1 MFETDFFPLAQE
13 AKHSDLLP
21 ESLDHLQ
28 ENDAPTSLQDWGQ
41 VPGSR
46 KLPEFRPDES
56 RLKVFSALALGDDS
70 DEEAKG
76 LVKAEGLKIPTTS
89 DEEACLGLDVC
100 VSLFGVDQAADPYLY
115 WTRQGKE
122 APRFKD
128 MGEAHRAVW
137 QDFSSKTRKRYADYQ
152 QKKAEFQRGLEEFGR
167 ELETALPEAVLQGKT
182 LSPDMMEKATRYGQA
197 EKVTGSLQRARAAVD
212 LIRGVNRGG
221 ASYGAHEGAVHAE
234 TERILQEENKDGSYY
249 RFLGMEFGK
258 PKTEEEAEQQARAN
272 LGNSYEVTREFISHL
287 ANVLSDEDGQLD
299 EGALGAM
306 MLALDADAQGQQ
318 TIDSRFVR
326 NTLEG
331 LKRWGSESAD
341 FLNRYGMR
349 AFDSVGLLAPTW
361 QDDLQRYNDPRI
373 EVLKDNLAKLEDSRL
388 TASDKA
394 TFLAGMMTDLGTVT
408 GESSPAILGGFINPA
423 AAAIAF
429 IPSAANRSIASNHA
443 EGNPNAELTGLIE
456 GTFEGVAESFFGVA
470 TKSVPIIGKALDK
483 AALGLMSRPALGK
496 IASKV
501 QGNVYLRYL
510 SDRVVAESLGELV
523 GEEVISQTGSYL
535 TIQAMRQMGVDM
547 KDKQWVPFST
557 AWETIQ
563 DERQST
569 ATVVYCAALGLMGLK
584 ADMNAAA
591 AFSRSRKNL
600 ETVGLKPETS
610 SRLALMAEQAINRK
624 ALLQQAGDANAAE
637 IQRTEDELQK
647 ELQKAYLEEVVNEDP
662 VKLRDRLRKN
672 HELFMSEVEAQA
684 ALREGVLKAALRE
697 QGVLDV
703 EESLTG
709 KNVVTVEDT
718 EQAEKDRASWQ
729 DGKMPEGY
737 ETPVKKVEWT
747 DEQLAAY
754 SQYAI
759 GNEGLKRM
767 KAIRSAALNLDMA
780 AKVNE
785 KDYARTLPLTES
797 SVPVAAELARSKGAM
812 TIDVLR
818 ALSEAAA
825 REGENGRSVLPGVSN
840 AAVRAMEGSFMKRLQ
855 WEARSGDTAGASR
868 MLAGEGGAA
877 AIRLT
882 AGEGPASRIVYN
894 PGHTL
899 STNLAEDV
907 VESMLVDKL
916 QKEGGMDGRG
926 HLTDAGK
933 DWLSA
938 MHREMREVRRQVL
951 AATGR
956 DIMPGLE
963 KAEPSLMNVTEYFS
977 HLSQSAFYRQAGKY
991 GLNDAAMRHVKF
1003 MDSAL
1008 IQAKFLNDMGAGFAK
1023 WADTEAGRA
1032 WQKEGGTLAG
1042 LLQETGHELADLYT
1056 NSRVTAENVAAVE
1069 EARMYRRANGTRT
1082 VEDIREEL
1090 EEAAQEG
1097 TPVTPESEL
1106 EAQKPQEIPA
1116 EESITGESIPAEANE
1131 EAPDE
1136 DPESGQ
1142 FVPPPGSVIET
1153 DPEGKGRGLE
1163 GGRYAED
1170 GVEGSVIG
1178 MVPFSSLV
1186 FSEWPFSRFAAADGM
1201 AEALRH
1207 ADGRMEVIMG
1217 GALLR
1222 QDERARSVKVRVWD
1236 ADAAHNEA
1244 WARGRVLE
1252 QIALAGL
1259 APKVFSVRDY
1269 LEYYRHL
1276 YPAGLPGKETLGK
1289 LGKKAFQAVAILE
1302 KAAPEVVRDVLSGAV
1317 SAADAYAAAE
1327 TASTQEGQRF
1337 YLDQKAADRKASLEY
1352 LTALT
1357 RAWEA
1362 APGTDAD
1369 MLRRQARYVVA
1380 ARKEIRKAVA
1390 RLQDV
1395 RGEKPRAVAQRELGI
1410 DLPTAE
1416 AVADAMKRLGL
1427 LDASFDAFE
1436 ADLDVPGRA
1445 AEWDGKSP
1453 TGVVGSFF
1461 QTREEVKEMK
1471 AGTEA
1476 SEAAGRAARERDRQT
1491 EQDDALM
1498 EQARKLELPASKKW
1512 MKPRTVP
1519 LTEAQAQ
1526 EAIVKAL
1533 QLTARKGG
1541 NGDRLTQVLHEFRDG
1556 REYFVSTDGF
1566 RMSIV
1571 HRMAPDVG
1579 KEGDFEFLGGAKES
1593 GEGWTPYSW
1602 QQLVPPL
1609 NGQGT
1614 RVDQVDL
1621 SRFNFLE
1628 DARNGKDDD
1637 GKPAF
1642 RTRDGWRIG
1651 LINHGKIAVL
1661 NPEYVASLL
1670 KQVKKLNRELGMP
1683 NQAEVTC
1690 PADPYHAVRFD
1701 IGAGEWTFTS
1711 VLMTVRDP
1719 EESLQPKDI
1728 VLNAYGEQASTLEAS
1743 RPPAEEADGKTVP
1756 DKLEDAGREIRA
1768 HKDRYSDRIT
1778 EPLKAEMPEDF
1789 SKVTA
1794 SRYFPEPDW
1803 EKLVNDGVS
1812 QDVIVAVALIRNLLP
1827 DKPRGRK
1834 ASYLGKEWLNAMKM
1848 YRRSTAELLEGSL
1861 KPEEFF
1867 AMLAKQGEK
1876 WERQVDLF
1884 RGLGY
1889 PYCLKAM
1896 GMQLSTWTSYPDRKV
1911 KWRVER
1917 HMKGRVVISGDGDVR
1932 MYDTKEEAIEAFRVA
1947 AAVQSALDHETKQ
1960 KEGEDGKSEKKRK
1973 DVKLTIR
1980 YYNSG
1985 PKKGEYFICRDLPG
1999 SARIKLKDG
2008 LASGKE
2014 AREYMYAHMDELQE
2028 KLRRIAR
2035 KPDVMLE
2042 VSSERVGEDYRNG
2055 KNVDNAMLM
2064 ETFGINGIT
2073 YGNWVSGPERQAKL
2087 NATYDAFLDLAHLL
2101 GIPPRAISLNGSLGF
2116 QFGASGVGRYSAHYR
2131 PADVSINLTRKKG
2144 DGSLAHEWWH
2154 ALDHYFMRA
2163 HAGMNMELASNHT
2176 QSRIAPNSAR
2186 RTEDGGFQYDYQY
2199 STPGM
2204 NEDAGRAFAELV
2216 HAIQRS
2222 RYAERS
2228 TAMGRQ
2234 YWGSNIEMT
2243 ARAFQTYIV
2252 KKARDAGV
2260 LNEYLSAYQSKEVF
2274 SEIDREFFDSTGI
2287 DRYPYPTDEEMEKL
2301 APLFDRFFAALTH
2314 VRQENGNYVTFSVT
2328 DAEDMG
2334 SPAETTFPIVSAQE
2348 QGLFLDGH
2356 FEAGNAVITE
2366 PGVTFSISALHAS
2379 PHSFRKFSTDY
2390 MGQGE
2395 GAQAYGWGLY
2405 FAESEKVNR
2414 DYLKKFARDKYFIEW
2429 RGRRFDAWHGS
2440 DEFVEAVLKD
2450 MGVSEPTR
2458 SMKLAIWQLA
2468 VPVLD
2473 DNREEKLDYL
2483 NRQQNYAESTLR
2495 SKRLF
2500 ETELQYESKIAEA
2513 KERLAVI
2520 KFLKERVGDFS
2531 RGSEIVP
2538 ASNYRVELNVDDSE
2552 LLGWDYVDETVLAL
2566 LKDSRVEEVRYA
2578 LERAERR
2585 ADDRGENV
2593 RGKDVYQELFDA
2605 FWDGEDGT
2613 RQEAQKAASVFLL
2626 SSDIKGIRY
2635 ADGLSR
2641 GKAEEEQTYNYVI
2654 FNEKYIKITAFA
2666 DESTGGA
2673 WVDYEDP
2680 TASFSVTALD
2690 GDGTVLRPEA
2700 FITRP
2705 DGNPDWFT
2713 IPKRR
2718 GQAAMPV
2725 RLLAGKDMGEH
2736 KGYGLTHIAAS
2747 RDLDGLWARVT
2758 PERYLSNILANA
2770 SELYLQGDREILV
2783 KGKRP
2788 SSWIVLQLVKEDGYY
2803 SIVTAHPVN
2812 NPNKKPQ
2819 GKRIPFDGRFSS
2831 TPGKEATGVWGLEE
2845 KYSSGGLPSKGGA
2858 LGKASQE
2865 AMTADRGYAYSLP
2878 PGAHVVNINDVRL
2891 RFDDGRQMN
2900 AGGAVSTMS
2909 LALMDDGLDTAPH
2922 LKEHVVQQLIGDV
2935 RTAVRR
2941 FNRVFAGNTG
2951 VEAAAREMGQA
2962 QALLGMIN
2970 KYAARG
2976 YRPRLTA
2983 QMRYVEVYARMLESG
2998 KILSYG
3004 KLNAQELESLKED
3017 LEAELSDA
3025 VDVSARGIAWEAAEG
3040 GLSGKHELERL
3051 EIQARQEV
3059 RDLLVRDYAGR
3070 KLDEVVRDM
3079 LNQGAAQLEKQLKD
3093 EEMAR
3098 IGKLLDFIRP
3108 RRDPKTGKLKKGLMN
3123 ADAYRRVAR
3132 ITRMMEAPAEKKAE
3146 EMERLNVQ
3154 LAGDGLAEAD
3164 HDRIALELLDWSA
3177 YGALESMSLDAVRA
3191 AGESLRELVLT
3202 ERNVWESK
3210 LEDEKRRLK
3219 KVAQDAAAVLG
3230 RADATKM
3237 RQMTE
3242 KEERTFR
3249 KFGVIGRH
3257 LMSFSQAMYAM
3268 SGMPGVMKDLARE
3281 TLDAVADGHV
3291 ALTARE
3297 KAVMDELEGFMKEE
3311 LGLKEKRQRADFI
3324 QGLKKTIKTGI
3335 VREKV
3340 RVHSLDLT
3348 VEEAQRWISM
3358 SREERQAER
3367 DRMREEAEIKG
3378 WAVEAMVEEDDVLP
3392 LKEAVHSAL
3401 NPPPRIDGKKGRK
3414 RERVQVRREFMEKQE
3429 PLEASADQ
3437 LLNVILTYEQ
3447 PFYEENARM
3456 NGYTPEVLDALR
3468 RKVGAD
3474 ALAFGYKMRELLSD
3488 SGVAEEFERREG
3500 VPFPAQANYWMSR
3513 FHDPSRINQD
3523 RDALDMETGT
3533 GTRYGM
3539 LVQRVDHRHEVDL
3552 SLGASN
3558 VFLAAC
3564 TQQNNY
3570 LIMGRMTA
3578 RWRRLLANK
3587 EFAGALKQRLGDG
3600 LFSSLRQ
3607 MVDLF
3612 DGAGVMEAVTQR
3624 TMGSLLGMIQNAH
3637 AVSVLSA
3644 ALTTIAKQPSAL
3656 MHAAAFKSPARVMK
3670 QLLLDRAGAGRISFA
3685 EMLRKPFF
3693 QARFKDDRVFVEL
3706 MRMGANAKWTRMAG
3720 MARVGMQALEHVDVW
3735 SNCASMTALYNLTWQ
3750 DLEKENRAAAVPM
3763 TEEQMEE
3770 VCDRTVKNA
3779 LELVGQPQRLT
3790 QRSMM
3795 AALGKSSLWVRMSCY
3810 MGSEALNKVGMS
3822 AAIGEKARAEGDGVV
3837 KRFGKKMLWLSTMS
3851 GVEQVI
3857 LMLLDLMRGNGPD
3870 DDEVPEW
3877 LVYNSLTGLS
3887 GLGLLNTLPILGPTL
3902 EEASGQ
3908 LNKLITGNG
3917 KGFIKTGLLDDM
3929 LFNLRGWIRC
3939 VRKFGDADKMS
3950 GEEMAMAIHNLVRLG
3965 AAGTGLGRGVN
3976 STMQW
3981 TSTLSGTLQSFSA
3994 VGNMLRPLLQRAINE
4009 EKQEKKERRER
4020 MRRW

>member
-1 MFETDFFPLAQE
+1 MNFEEYFQRIEQAEQSVNELNQPSGEGIASSMPDYMPGIEMTAEELSPGWMRPALNVVRPEWEERRNRWEELGAAALYGDFLKAGKQGELDARVREVIAKNKVFRDFMEEGDKPLSRMYMGREVMKA
-13 AKHSDLLP
+13 LY
-21 ESLDHLQ
+21 
-28 ENDAPTSLQDWGQ
+28 
-41 VPGSR
+41 GSR
-46 KLPEFRPDES
+46 FRDVPEMYFHS
-56 RLKVFSALALGDDS
+56 RG
-70 DEEAKG
+70 EQMPEAG
-76 LVKAEGLKIPTTS
+76 RQ
-89 DEEACLGLDVC
+89 
-100 VSLFGVDQAADPYLY
+100 SLNDGYA
-115 WTRQGKE
+115 
-122 APRFKD
+122 
-128 MGEAHRAVW
+128 AVW
-137 QDFSSKTRKRYADYQ
+137 DDFSGKTRKRYADYQ

-167 ELETALPEAVLQGKT
+167 ELEKALPEAVLQGKT
-182 LSPDMMEKATRYGQA
+182 LSPDMMEKATRYGQT
-197 EKVTGSLQRARAAVD
+197 EKVTASLQRARAAVD

-234 TERILQEENKDGSYY
+234 TGKILQEENKAGSYY

-326 NTLEG
+326 NMGEA

-443 EGNPNAELTGLIE
+443 EGNPNAEFTGLIE

-600 ETVGLKPETS
+600 ETVGLKPETA

-662 VKLRDRLRKN
+662 VKLRDRLKKN
-672 HELFMSEVEAQA
+672 HELFMSDIDAQV

-703 EESLTG
+703 KESLTG
-709 KNVVTVEDT
+709 KNIVTVTDRK
-718 EQAEKDRASWQ
+718 QLEKDREGWK
-729 DGKMPEGY
+729 DGEMPADY
-737 ETPVKKVEWT
+737 DPPTKQVEWT

-840 AAVRAMEGSFMKRLQ
+840 AAVGSMEGSFMKRLQ

-882 AGEGPASRIVYN
+882 TGEGPASRIVYN

-899 STNLAEDV
+899 STNLTEDV

-933 DWLSA
+933 DWLSS

-977 HLSQSAFYRQAGKY
+977 HLAQSAFYRQAGKY
-991 GLNDAAMRHVKF
+991 GLNDAAMRHVQF

-1069 EARMYRRANGTRT
+1069 EARMYRRANGIRT
-1082 VEDIREEL
+1082 VEDIRAEL
-1090 EEAAQEG
+1090 EEAEQEG
-1097 TPVTPESEL
+1097 TEAEGGSVREAYPKSARWRAFVKARYQLRHAEDIYNIEKDLFKVGVTDEVARYDARGNVYKPKWAPAGSKDYQKLLARLRKEVAEGDKKRGRLTMAPSEELAYYEETAALAAEFKDEL
-1106 EAQKPQEIPA
+1106 EVWRKKNAAREKAEWERIMGEDSREIPA

-1131 EAPDE
+1131 EVPDT

-1178 MVPFSSLV
+1178 MVPCSSLV

-1236 ADAAHNEA
+1236 ADAAHNEG

-1289 LGKKAFQAVAILE
+1289 LGKKALQAVAILE

-1317 SAADAYAAAE
+1317 SAADAYAAVE

-1461 QTREEVKEMK
+1461 QAREEVKEMK

-1476 SEAAGRAARERDRQT
+1476 SEAAGR
-1491 EQDDALM
+1491 M
-1498 EQARKLELPASKKW
+1498 ARKRGRRE
-1512 MKPRTVP
+1512 
-1519 LTEAQAQ
+1519 EQQAQ
-1526 EAIVKAL
+1526 PADE
-1533 QLTARKGG
+1533 Q
-1541 NGDRLTQVLHEFRDG
+1541 
-1556 REYFVSTDGF
+1556 
-1566 RMSIV
+1566 
-1571 HRMAPDVG
+1571 
-1579 KEGDFEFLGGAKES
+1579 
-1593 GEGWTPYSW
+1593 
-1602 QQLVPPL
+1602 
-1609 NGQGT
+1609 
-1614 RVDQVDL
+1614 
-1621 SRFNFLE
+1621 
-1628 DARNGKDDD
+1628 
-1637 GKPAF
+1637 KPA
-1642 RTRDGWRIG
+1642 
-1651 LINHGKIAVL
+1651 
-1661 NPEYVASLL
+1661 
-1670 KQVKKLNRELGMP
+1670 
-1683 NQAEVTC
+1683 
-1690 PADPYHAVRFD
+1690 
-1701 IGAGEWTFTS
+1701 
-1711 VLMTVRDP
+1711 
-1719 EESLQPKDI
+1719 
-1728 VLNAYGEQASTLEAS
+1728 
-1743 RPPAEEADGKTVP
+1743 P

-1917 HMKGRVVISGDGDVR
+1917 HMKGRGVISGDGDVR
-1932 MYDTKEEAIEAFRVA
+1932 MYDTREEAIEAFRVA

-2222 RYAERS
+2222 RYADRS
-2228 TAMGRQ
+2228 TAMGKQ

-2334 SPAETTFPIVSAQE
+2334 APAETT
-2348 QGLFLDGH
+2348 
-2356 FEAGNAVITE
+2356 
-2366 PGVTFSISALHAS
+2366 
-2379 PHSFRKFSTDY
+2379 
-2390 MGQGE
+2390 
-2395 GAQAYGWGLY
+2395 
-2405 FAESEKVNR
+2405 
-2414 DYLKKFARDKYFIEW
+2414 
-2429 RGRRFDAWHGS
+2429 
-2440 DEFVEAVLKD
+2440 
-2450 MGVSEPTR
+2450 
-2458 SMKLAIWQLA
+2458 
-2468 VPVLD
+2468 
-2473 DNREEKLDYL
+2473 
-2483 NRQQNYAESTLR
+2483 
-2495 SKRLF
+2495 
-2500 ETELQYESKIAEA
+2500 
-2513 KERLAVI
+2513 
-2520 KFLKERVGDFS
+2520 
-2531 RGSEIVP
+2531 
-2538 ASNYRVELNVDDSE
+2538 
-2552 LLGWDYVDETVLAL
+2552 
-2566 LKDSRVEEVRYA
+2566 
-2578 LERAERR
+2578 
-2585 ADDRGENV
+2585 
-2593 RGKDVYQELFDA
+2593 
-2605 FWDGEDGT
+2605 
-2613 RQEAQKAASVFLL
+2613 
-2626 SSDIKGIRY
+2626 
-2635 ADGLSR
+2635 
-2641 GKAEEEQTYNYVI
+2641 
-2654 FNEKYIKITAFA
+2654 
-2666 DESTGGA
+2666 
-2673 WVDYEDP
+2673 
-2680 TASFSVTALD
+2680 FSVTALD
-2690 GDGTVLRPEA
+2690 GDGTVLKPEA
-2700 FITRP
+2700 FVTRP

-2713 IPKRR
+2713 IPKRK
-2718 GQAAMPV
+2718 GQPAMPV
-2725 RLLAGKDMGEH
+2725 RLLVGEDTAFH

-2747 RDLDGLWARVT
+2747 RDLDGLWNRVT
-2758 PERYLSNILANA
+2758 PERYLSSILSNV
-2770 SELYLQGDREILV
+2770 SELWEISPGRELLV

-2788 SSWIVLQLVKEDGYY
+2788 SAWMVLQLARKEGYY
-2803 SIVTAHPVN
+2803 SIVTAHPVAGSRK
-2812 NPNKKPQ
+2812 PN
-2819 GKRIPFDGRFSS
+2819 GKRLPLAERIAGKNQTRVDRSQRPANPDAVPGAFPGGQESEAATLAS
-2831 TPGKEATGVWGLEE
+2831 TAGGGDAT
-2845 KYSSGGLPSKGGA
+2845 
-2858 LGKASQE
+2858 
-2865 AMTADRGYAYSLP
+2865 SLP
-2878 PGAHVVNINDVRL
+2878 PGTRVVNINDVRL

-2900 AGGAVSTMS
+2900 AGGSVSTMS
-2909 LALMDDGLDTAPH
+2909 LALMDDGLDTVPH

-3025 VDVSARGIAWEAAEG
+3025 VDVSARRIAWEAAEG

-3108 RRDPKTGKLKKGLMN
+3108 RKDPKTGKLKKGLMN
-3123 ADAYRRVAR
+3123 ADAYRRVEA
-3132 ITRMMEAPAEKKAE
+3132 ITDKMEATPEEKSAQMEAINNRLAPHGEGDKAVTLEEAELD
-3146 EMERLNVQ
+3146 RLS
-3154 LAGDGLAEAD
+3154 
-3164 HDRIALELLDWSA
+3164 LELLDWSV
-3177 YGALESMSLDAVRA
+3177 YGALESMSLDSVRA
-3191 AGESLRELVLT
+3191 AGESLRELVLV

-3210 LEDEKRRLK
+3210 LEDEKNRLK
-3219 KVAQDAAAVLG
+3219 KVAQDAVRAMG
-3230 RADATKM
+3230 EADATEM
-3237 RQMTE
+3237 RMLSEADQKT
-3242 KEERTFR
+3242 RR
-3249 KFGVIGRH
+3249 LFGMMAENV
-3257 LMSFSQAMYAM
+3257 MSFSQAMYAM
-3268 SGMPGVMKDLARE
+3268 SSMPGMKEIARE
-3281 TLDAVADGHV
+3281 TLDALANGHIE
-3291 ALTARE
+3291 LTARE
-3297 KAVMDELEGFMKEE
+3297 KEINNQLEKFLQDE
-3311 LGLKEKRQRADFI
+3311 LGLTTNRQKTDFI
-3324 QGLKKTIKTGI
+3324 QSLKKTRQTNI
-3335 VREKV
+3335 VRQKV
-3340 RVHSLDLT
+3340 ETHSLDLT
-3348 VEEAQRWISM
+3348 VEDAQRWLSM
-3358 SREERQAER
+3358 SKEERQAER
-3367 DRMREEAEIKG
+3367 DRMREEAESKG
-3378 WAVEAMVEEDDVLP
+3378 WPAANVVEEDDLLP
-3392 LKEAVHSAL
+3392 LKDAVHFAL
-3401 NPPPRIDGKKGRK
+3401 NPSPRIDGKKGRQ
-3414 RERVQVRREFMEKQE
+3414 RSRVQVSREYLKEQK
-3429 PLEASADQ
+3429 PIVASADQ

-3468 RKVGAD
+3468 KEVGAD
-3474 ALAFGYKMRELLSD
+3474 MLAFGYKMRELLSE

-3500 VPFPAQANYWMSR
+3500 VPFPAQEDYWPGR
-3513 FHDPSRINQD
+3513 FRDSSRINQE
-3523 RDALDMETGT
+3523 RDAMDAERGS

-3539 LVQRVDHRHEVDL
+3539 LVQRVSHRDEVNL
-3552 SLGASN
+3552 SMGASN
-3558 VFLAAC
+3558 VFLSAC
-3564 TQQNNY
+3564 AQQNNY
-3570 LIMGRMTA
+3570 LIMGKITSK
-3578 RWRRLLANK
+3578 WRRLLADRK
-3587 EFAGALKQRLGDG
+3587 FANALNQKLGDNR
-3600 LFSSLRQ
+3600 FQAIKQ
-3607 MVDLF
+3607 MLDLL
-3612 DGAGVMEAVTQR
+3612 DGAGVVEAVTQR
-3624 TMGSLLGMIQNAH
+3624 SLSSLVSMCQSAH
-3637 AVSVLSA
+3637 AVSVLSLA
-3644 ALTTIAKQPSAL
+3644 VTTIAKQPSAL
-3656 MHAAAFKSPARVMK
+3656 MHASAFKSPARVIK
-3670 QLLLDRAGAGRISFA
+3670 QLILDRMGQGKIKYRD
-3685 EMLRKPFF
+3685 MLKLPAF
-3693 QARFKDDRVFVEL
+3693 QARYQDDRQFAEL
-3706 MRMGANAKWTRMAG
+3706 MRKGSDATWTRMASLSRFG
-3720 MARVGMQALEHVDVW
+3720 MAAIEHVDVW
-3735 SNCASMTALYNLTWQ
+3735 SNCASMTALYNLTWK
-3750 DLEKENRAAAVPM
+3750 DLEANNRGATEPM
-3763 TEEQMEE
+3763 TEAQMKEICEQ
-3770 VCDRTVKNA
+3770 TVKNA

-3795 AALGKSSLWVRMSCY
+3795 AALGKNNIWVKTNAYMSSEM
-3810 MGSEALNKVGMS
+3810 LNKVGMS
-3822 AAIGEKARAEGDGVV
+3822 VAIGEKSHAEGESAV
-3837 KRFGKKMLWLSTMS
+3837 KRLGKKLLWISTMS

-3877 LVYNSLTGLS
+3877 LVYNALTGLS

-3939 VRKFGDADKMS
+3939 VRRFGDADKMS

-4020 MRRW
+4020 ARKW

>member
-1 MFETDFFPLAQE
+1 MNFEEYFQRIEQAKQSVNELNQPSGEGIASSMPDYMPGIEITAEEHAPGWMRPVLNVVRPEWEKRRNRLEELGAAALYGDFLKAGKQDELDAHVREVMDKNKVFRDFMEEGDKPLSRMYMGREVMKA
-13 AKHSDLLP
+13 LY
-21 ESLDHLQ
+21 
-28 ENDAPTSLQDWGQ
+28 
-41 VPGSR
+41 GSR
-46 KLPEFRPDES
+46 FRDVPEMYFHS
-56 RLKVFSALALGDDS
+56 RG
-70 DEEAKG
+70 EQMPEAG
-76 LVKAEGLKIPTTS
+76 RQSINDGY
-89 DEEACLGLDVC
+89 
-100 VSLFGVDQAADPYLY
+100 AAIWD
-115 WTRQGKE
+115 
-122 APRFKD
+122 
-128 MGEAHRAVW
+128 
-137 QDFSSKTRKRYADYQ
+137 DFSGKTRKRYADYQ

-167 ELETALPEAVLQGKT
+167 ELEKALPEAVLQGKP
-182 LSPDMMEKATRYGQA
+182 LSPDVMEKATRYGQA
-197 EKVTGSLQRARAAVD
+197 EKVTASLQRALAAVD
-212 LIRGVNRGG
+212 LLRGVNRGG
-221 ASYGAHEGAVHAE
+221 VSRGVHEGAVRAE
-234 TERILQEENKDGSYY
+234 AERIVREENRDGSYY
-249 RFLGMEFGK
+249 RFLGMDLGK

-272 LGNSYEVTREFISHL
+272 MGNSYEVTREFISHL
-287 ANVLSDEDGQLD
+287 VNVLSDEEGQLD

-326 NTLEG
+326 NMGEALKRWWTDSDDFLQRYTGKDPFHEFLDVRNALTGGKPLTLEG
-331 LKRWGSESAD
+331 YLTEKQQEEETRRRLYE
-341 FLNRYGMR
+341 
-349 AFDSVGLLAPTW
+349 
-361 QDDLQRYNDPRI
+361 DPRV
-373 EVLKDNLAKLEDSRL
+373 EKLKFALSRLEDTRL
-388 TASDKA
+388 SAADKA
-394 TFLAGMMTDLGTVT
+394 GFLAGSLTELGTIT
-408 GESSPAILGGFINPA
+408 GDSSPAVLAGLVSGGLSIAAFAPA
-423 AAAIAF
+423 
-429 IPSAANRSIASNHA
+429 SMNRSIAQAHA
-443 EGNPNAELTGLIE
+443 EGKRNAELYGLITGGFDALAE
-456 GTFEGVAESFFGVA
+456 GSFGVA
-470 TKSVPIIGKALDK
+470 VRKVPFVGKLMDK
-483 AALGLMSRPALGK
+483 AALGLIGK
-496 IASKV
+496 PVVGKAAAAV
-501 QGNVYLRYL
+501 QSNWFLRYL
-510 SDRVVAESLGELV
+510 GDRVAAESLGELV

-535 TIQAMRQMGVDM
+535 TIQGMRGLGVDM
-547 KDKQWVPFST
+547 DAPEWKPFST
-557 AWETIQ
+557 AWECIQ
-563 DERQST
+563 DERQSA
-569 ATVVYCAALGLMGLK
+569 ATVAYCAALGLMGLS
-584 ADMNAAA
+584 ADMRAARE
-591 AFSRSRKNL
+591 FSRNRENL
-600 ETVGLKPETS
+600 MTVGLKPETAA
-610 SRLALMAEQAINRK
+610 RLAAMTEDTMNQA
-624 ALLQQAGDANAAE
+624 ALLQAGGDLNTSKLRELDDKLQAE
-637 IQRTEDELQK
+637 YRH
-647 ELQKAYLEEVVNEDP
+647 AYETEVVNEDP
-662 VKLRDRLRKN
+662 VKLRDRLKKN
-672 HELFMSEVEAQA
+672 HELFMSDIDAQV
-684 ALREGVLKAALRE
+684 ALKEGVLKAALRE

-840 AAVRAMEGSFMKRLQ
+840 AAVVSMEGSFMKRLQ

-868 MLAGEGGAA
+868 LLAGEGGAA

-899 STNLAEDV
+899 SSNLAEDV

-916 QKEGGMDGRG
+916 RKEGGMDGWG
-926 HLTDAGK
+926 ALTDAGK

-938 MHREMREVRRQVL
+938 MHREMREVRRQAL

-956 DIMPGLE
+956 DMMPGLE

-977 HLSQSAFYRQAGKY
+977 HLAQSAFYRQTGEY

-1042 LLQETGHELADLYT
+1042 LLRETGHELADLYT
-1056 NSRVTAENVAAVE
+1056 NSRVTAENVDAVE

-1090 EEAAQEG
+1090 EEAGQEG
-1097 TPVTPESEL
+1097 T
-1106 EAQKPQEIPA
+1106 EAEGVMVEDSREIPA
-1116 EESITGESIPAEANE
+1116 EESVTGETIPAEANE
-1131 EAPDE
+1131 EVPDA

-1142 FVPPPGSVIET
+1142 FVPPPGSVVEV

-1178 MVPFSSLV
+1178 MVPCSSLV
-1186 FSEWPFSRFAAADGM
+1186 FPEWPFSRFAAADGM
-1201 AEALRH
+1201 AEALRRE
-1207 ADGRMEVIMG
+1207 DGRMEVMMG
-1217 GALLR
+1217 GDLLR
-1222 QDERARSVKVRVWD
+1222 QEDQARSVKVRVWD
-1236 ADAAHNEA
+1236 ADATRNEA
-1244 WARGRVLE
+1244 WARGRALE
-1252 QIALAGL
+1252 QIALAGM

-1269 LEYYRHL
+1269 LEYYRRL
-1276 YPAGLPGKETLGK
+1276 CPDGLPDRSALGK
-1289 LGKKAFQAVAILE
+1289 LGKKARQAVTILE
-1302 KAAPEVVRDVLSGAV
+1302 KAAPEVARDVLSGAV
-1317 SAADAYAAAE
+1317 SAADAYAAVE
-1327 TASTQEGQRF
+1327 TAATQEGQRF

-1362 APGTDAD
+1362 APGADAD
-1369 MLRRQARYVVA
+1369 ALRKQARYVVA
-1380 ARKEIRKAVA
+1380 ARKEIRKAVS

-1395 RGEKPRAVAQRELGI
+1395 RGEQPRAVAQRELGI
-1410 DLPTAE
+1410 DLPTAK
-1416 AVADAMKRLGL
+1416 AVADAITRLDL

-1445 AEWDGKSP
+1445 AEWDEKSP
-1453 TGVVGSFF
+1453 VGVVGSFF
-1461 QTREEVKEMK
+1461 QAREEVKEMK

-1476 SEAAGRAARERDRQT
+1476 SEAAGR
-1491 EQDDALM
+1491 M
-1498 EQARKLELPASKKW
+1498 ARKRGRRE
-1512 MKPRTVP
+1512 
-1519 LTEAQAQ
+1519 EQQAQ
-1526 EAIVKAL
+1526 PADE
-1533 QLTARKGG
+1533 Q
-1541 NGDRLTQVLHEFRDG
+1541 
-1556 REYFVSTDGF
+1556 
-1566 RMSIV
+1566 
-1571 HRMAPDVG
+1571 
-1579 KEGDFEFLGGAKES
+1579 
-1593 GEGWTPYSW
+1593 
-1602 QQLVPPL
+1602 
-1609 NGQGT
+1609 
-1614 RVDQVDL
+1614 
-1621 SRFNFLE
+1621 
-1628 DARNGKDDD
+1628 
-1637 GKPAF
+1637 KPA
-1642 RTRDGWRIG
+1642 
-1651 LINHGKIAVL
+1651 
-1661 NPEYVASLL
+1661 
-1670 KQVKKLNRELGMP
+1670 
-1683 NQAEVTC
+1683 
-1690 PADPYHAVRFD
+1690 
-1701 IGAGEWTFTS
+1701 
-1711 VLMTVRDP
+1711 
-1719 EESLQPKDI
+1719 
-1728 VLNAYGEQASTLEAS
+1728 
-1743 RPPAEEADGKTVP
+1743 P
-1756 DKLEDAGREIRA
+1756 DKLEDAGREIKA

-1794 SRYFPEPDW
+1794 SKYFPEPDW
-1803 EKLVNDGVS
+1803 EKLANDGVS

-1834 ASYLGKEWLNAMKM
+1834 ASYFGKEWLNAMKM

-1867 AMLAKQGEK
+1867 ATLAKQGEK

-1896 GMQLSTWTSYPDRKV
+1896 GMQLSAWTSYPDKKK

-1917 HMKGRVVISGDGDVR
+1917 HMKSRIVISGDGDGR

-1947 AAVQSALDHETKQ
+1947 AAVQSALENETKQ

-1985 PKKGEYFICRDLPG
+1985 PKKGEFFICRDLPG
-1999 SARIKLKDG
+1999 NARIKLKDG
-2008 LASGKE
+2008 LASGQE
-2014 AREYMYAHMDELQE
+2014 AREYMNEHMDELQE

-2131 PADVSINLTRKKG
+2131 LNDVSINLTRKKG

-2154 ALDHYFMRA
+2154 ALDHYFMRT
-2163 HAGMNMELASNHT
+2163 HAGMNMELASDHT

-2186 RTEDGGFQYDYQY
+2186 RTENGGLQYDYQY

-2222 RYAERS
+2222 KYAARS
-2228 TAMGRQ
+2228 VAMGKD

-2243 ARAFQTYIV
+2243 ARAFQAYIV
-2252 KKARDAGV
+2252 KKAGDAG
-2260 LNEYLSAYQSKEVF
+2260 LRNEYLSAYQSKEVF
-2274 SEIDREFFDSTGI
+2274 SEIDREFFESTGM
-2287 DRYPYPTDEEMEKL
+2287 DRYPYPTDEEMEKF

-2328 DAEDMG
+2328 DMEDMG
-2334 SPAETTFPIVSAQE
+2334 APAETAFSIASAQE
-2348 QGLFLDGH
+2348 QGLFHDGH

-2366 PGVTFSISALHAS
+2366 PGVTFSIAALHAS
-2379 PHSFRKFSTDY
+2379 PHSFRKFSTAF
-2390 MGQGE
+2390 MGKGE

-2405 FAESEKVNR
+2405 FATNPKVNR
-2414 DYLKKFARDKYFIEW
+2414 SYMNQFAQDKATWRFREVETAAIEEMQ
-2429 RGRRFDAWHGS
+2429 RALVGSFLPKDA
-2440 DEFVEAVLKD
+2440 L
-2450 MGVSEPTR
+2450 P
-2458 SMKLAIWQLA
+2458 
-2468 VPVLD
+2468 
-2473 DNREEKLDYL
+2473 
-2483 NRQQNYAESTLR
+2483 
-2495 SKRLF
+2495 
-2500 ETELQYESKIAEA
+2500 EA
-2513 KERLAVI
+2513 KEDASDIAWSVLGDLVDAAKGSMTVSDIVMELHDEIDTNRKYAEEYPQEREKMVQLEG
-2520 KFLKERVGDFS
+2520 FLLSLLDHLD
-2531 RGSEIVP
+2531 EIEARP
-2538 ASNYRVELNVDDSE
+2538 GMPSNYKVELNVEDSE

-2566 LKDSRVEEVRYA
+2566 LKDSPVEEVRYA

-2585 ADDRGENV
+2585 ADYRGENV
-2593 RGKDVYQELFDA
+2593 SGKDVYQELFDA

-2613 RQEAQKAASVFLL
+2613 KQEAQKAASVSLL

-2635 ADGLSR
+2635 ADGYTR

-2654 FNEKYIKITAFA
+2654 FDGNDIKITAFA

-2673 WVDYEDP
+2673 WADYEDP
-2680 TASFSVTALD
+2680 TATFSVVAVDSSGSALK
-2690 GDGTVLRPEA
+2690 PEM
-2700 FITRP
+2700 FVTRP

-2725 RLLAGKDMGEH
+2725 RLLVGKDMGEH

-2747 RDLDGLWARVT
+2747 RDLDGLWVQTT
-2758 PERYLSNILANA
+2758 PERYLSSILANA

-2783 KGKRP
+2783 KGKKP
-2788 SSWIVLQLVKEDGYY
+2788 SSWMVLQLVKEDGYY

-2845 KYSSGGLPSKGGA
+2845 KYSSGRLPSKGGA
-2858 LGKASQE
+2858 LDKASQE
-2865 AMTADRGYAYSLP
+2865 AMTADRGYGYSLP
-2878 PGAHVVNINDVRL
+2878 PGARVVNINDVRL
-2891 RFDDGRQMN
+2891 RFDDGRQMQ
-2900 AGGAVSTMS
+2900 AGSPVSTMS
-2909 LALMDDGLDTAPH
+2909 LALMDDGLDSAPP
-2922 LKEHVVQQLIGDV
+2922 LKERVIQQLIGDV

-2962 QALLGMIN
+2962 QALLGMMN
-2970 KYAARG
+2970 KYAAKG

-3004 KLNAQELESLKED
+3004 KLNSQELESLKED
-3017 LEAELSDA
+3017 LETELSDA
-3025 VDVSARGIAWEAAEG
+3025 VEISARGVAWEAAEG
-3040 GLSGKHELERL
+3040 GLYGKHELERM
-3051 EIQARQEV
+3051 ETQARQEV
-3059 RDLLVRDYAGR
+3059 RDTLVRDYAGR

-3108 RRDPKTGKLKKGLMN
+3108 RKDPKTGKLKKGLMN

-3154 LAGDGLAEAD
+3154 LAGDDLAEAD
-3164 HDRIALELLDWSA
+3164 HDRISLELLDWSV

-3191 AGESLRELVLT
+3191 AGESLRELVLA
-3202 ERNVWESK
+3202 ERNVWELR

-3219 KVAQDAAAVLG
+3219 KVAMDAVAVLG

-3249 KFGVIGRH
+3249 KFGIIGRH

-3297 KAVMDELEGFMKEE
+3297 KDINNRLAVFMKEE
-3311 LGLKEKRQRADFI
+3311 LGLDTERQRADFI

-3340 RVHSLDLT
+3340 KVHSLDLT
-3348 VEEAQRWISM
+3348 VEEAQRWLSM

-3367 DRMREEAEIKG
+3367 VRMRDEAESKG

-3401 NPPPRIDGKKGRK
+3401 NPSPRIDGKKGRK

-3447 PFYEENARM
+3447 PFYAENARM

-3474 ALAFGYKMRELLSD
+3474 ALAYGYKMRDLLSE

-3500 VPFPAQANYWMSR
+3500 VPFPAQTNYWMSR
-3513 FHDPSRINQD
+3513 FHDASRISQN
-3523 RDALDMETGT
+3523 RDALDVEMGT
-3533 GTRYGM
+3533 GARYGM
-3539 LVQRVDHRHEVDL
+3539 LIQRVDHRHEVDL

-3570 LIMGRMTA
+3570 LVMGRMTA
-3578 RWRRLLANK
+3578 RWRRLLSNN

-3600 LFSSLRQ
+3600 LFSSLKQ
-3607 MVDLF
+3607 MIDLF

-3656 MHAAAFKSPARVMK
+3656 MHAAVFKSPARVMK
-3670 QLLLDRAGAGRISFA
+3670 QLLLDRVGAGRISFA

-3720 MARVGMQALEHVDVW
+3720 LARMGMQALEHVDVW

-3763 TEEQMEE
+3763 TEDQMEE
-3770 VCDRTVKNA
+3770 ICDRTVKNA

-3795 AALGKSSLWVRMSCY
+3795 AALGKNNLWVRMNCY
-3810 MGSEALNKVGMS
+3810 MGGEMLNKVGMT
-3822 AAIGEKARAEGDGVV
+3822 AAIGEKSRAEGDGVV

-3870 DDEVPEW
+3870 DDELPEW
-3877 LVYNSLTGLS
+3877 LVYNALTGLS

-3902 EEASGQ
+3902 EEVSGQ
-3908 LNKLITGNG
+3908 LNKLITGKN

-3929 LFNLRGWIRC
+3929 LFNFRGWMRC
-3939 VRKFGDADKMS
+3939 VMKFSDADKMS
-3950 GEEMAMAIHNLVRLG
+3950 GEEMALAIADTVRLG

-3994 VGNMLRPLLQRAINE
+3994 VGNMLRPFLQRAINE
-4009 EKQEKKERRER
+4009 EKQEKKERKE
-4020 MRRW
+4020 MARRW

>member
-535 TIQAMRQMGVDM
+535 TIQGMRGLGVDM
-547 KDKQWVPFST
+547 DAPEWKPFST
-557 AWETIQ
+557 AWECIQ
-563 DERQST
+563 DERQSA
-569 ATVVYCAALGLMGLK
+569 ATVAYCAALGLMGLS
-584 ADMNAAA
+584 ADMRAARE
-591 AFSRSRKNL
+591 FSRNRENL
-600 ETVGLKPETS
+600 MTVGLKPETAA
-610 SRLALMAEQAINRK
+610 RLAAMTEDTMNQA
-624 ALLQQAGDANAAE
+624 ALLQAGGDLNTSKLRELDDKLQAE
-637 IQRTEDELQK
+637 YRH
-647 ELQKAYLEEVVNEDP
+647 AYETEVVNEDP
-662 VKLRDRLRKN
+662 VKLRDRLKKN
-672 HELFMSEVEAQA
+672 HELFMSDIDAQV
-684 ALREGVLKAALRE
+684 ALKEGVLKAALRE

-840 AAVRAMEGSFMKRLQ
+840 AAVVSMEGSFMKRLQ

-868 MLAGEGGAA
+868 LLAGEGGAA

-899 STNLAEDV
+899 SSNLAEDV

-916 QKEGGMDGRG
+916 RKEGGMDGWG
-926 HLTDAGK
+926 ALTDAGK

-938 MHREMREVRRQVL
+938 MHREMREVRRQAL

-1252 QIALAGL
+1252 QIALAGM

-1269 LEYYRHL
+1269 LEYYRRL
-1276 YPAGLPGKETLGK
+1276 CPDGLPDRSALGK
-1289 LGKKAFQAVAILE
+1289 LGKKARQAVTILE
-1302 KAAPEVVRDVLSGAV
+1302 KAAPEVARDVLSGAV
-1317 SAADAYAAAE
+1317 SAADAYAAVE
-1327 TASTQEGQRF
+1327 TAATQEGQRF

-1362 APGTDAD
+1362 APGADAD
-1369 MLRRQARYVVA
+1369 ALRKQARYVVA
-1380 ARKEIRKAVA
+1380 ARKEIRKAVS

-1395 RGEKPRAVAQRELGI
+1395 RGEQPRAVAQRELGI
-1410 DLPTAE
+1410 DLPTAK
-1416 AVADAMKRLGL
+1416 AVADAITRLDL

-1445 AEWDGKSP
+1445 AEWDEKSP
-1453 TGVVGSFF
+1453 VGVVGSFF
-1461 QTREEVKEMK
+1461 QAREEVKEMK

-1476 SEAAGRAARERDRQT
+1476 SEAAGR
-1491 EQDDALM
+1491 M
-1498 EQARKLELPASKKW
+1498 ARKRGRRE
-1512 MKPRTVP
+1512 
-1519 LTEAQAQ
+1519 EQQAQ
-1526 EAIVKAL
+1526 PADE
-1533 QLTARKGG
+1533 Q
-1541 NGDRLTQVLHEFRDG
+1541 
-1556 REYFVSTDGF
+1556 
-1566 RMSIV
+1566 
-1571 HRMAPDVG
+1571 
-1579 KEGDFEFLGGAKES
+1579 
-1593 GEGWTPYSW
+1593 
-1602 QQLVPPL
+1602 
-1609 NGQGT
+1609 
-1614 RVDQVDL
+1614 
-1621 SRFNFLE
+1621 
-1628 DARNGKDDD
+1628 
-1637 GKPAF
+1637 KPA
-1642 RTRDGWRIG
+1642 
-1651 LINHGKIAVL
+1651 
-1661 NPEYVASLL
+1661 
-1670 KQVKKLNRELGMP
+1670 
-1683 NQAEVTC
+1683 
-1690 PADPYHAVRFD
+1690 
-1701 IGAGEWTFTS
+1701 
-1711 VLMTVRDP
+1711 
-1719 EESLQPKDI
+1719 
-1728 VLNAYGEQASTLEAS
+1728 
-1743 RPPAEEADGKTVP
+1743 P
-1756 DKLEDAGREIRA
+1756 DKLEDAGREIKA

-1794 SRYFPEPDW
+1794 SKYFPEPDW
-1803 EKLVNDGVS
+1803 EKLANDGVS

-1834 ASYLGKEWLNAMKM
+1834 ASYFGKEWLNAMKM

-1867 AMLAKQGEK
+1867 ATLAKQGEK

-1896 GMQLSTWTSYPDRKV
+1896 GMQLSAWTSYPDKKK

-1917 HMKGRVVISGDGDVR
+1917 HMKSRIVISGDGDGR

-1947 AAVQSALDHETKQ
+1947 AAVQSALENETKQ

-1985 PKKGEYFICRDLPG
+1985 PKKGEFFICRDLPG
-1999 SARIKLKDG
+1999 NARIKLKDG
-2008 LASGKE
+2008 LASGQE
-2014 AREYMYAHMDELQE
+2014 AREYMNEHMDELQE

-2131 PADVSINLTRKKG
+2131 LNDVSINLTRKKG

-2154 ALDHYFMRA
+2154 ALDHYFMRT
-2163 HAGMNMELASNHT
+2163 HAGMNMELASDHT

-2186 RTEDGGFQYDYQY
+2186 RTENGGLQYDYQY

-2222 RYAERS
+2222 KYAARS
-2228 TAMGRQ
+2228 VAMGKD

-2243 ARAFQTYIV
+2243 ARAFQAYIV
-2252 KKARDAGV
+2252 KKAGDAG
-2260 LNEYLSAYQSKEVF
+2260 LRNEYLSAYQSKEVF
-2274 SEIDREFFDSTGI
+2274 SEIDREFFESTGM
-2287 DRYPYPTDEEMEKL
+2287 DRYPYPTDEEMEKF

-2328 DAEDMG
+2328 DMEDMG
-2334 SPAETTFPIVSAQE
+2334 APAETAFSIASAQE
-2348 QGLFLDGH
+2348 QGLFHDGH

-2366 PGVTFSISALHAS
+2366 PGVTFSIAALHAS
-2379 PHSFRKFSTDY
+2379 PHSFRKFSTAF
-2390 MGQGE
+2390 MGKGE

-2405 FAESEKVNR
+2405 FATNPKVNR
-2414 DYLKKFARDKYFIEW
+2414 SYMNQFAQDKATWRFREVETAAIEEMQ
-2429 RGRRFDAWHGS
+2429 RALVGSFLPKDA
-2440 DEFVEAVLKD
+2440 L
-2450 MGVSEPTR
+2450 P
-2458 SMKLAIWQLA
+2458 
-2468 VPVLD
+2468 
-2473 DNREEKLDYL
+2473 
-2483 NRQQNYAESTLR
+2483 
-2495 SKRLF
+2495 
-2500 ETELQYESKIAEA
+2500 EA
-2513 KERLAVI
+2513 KEDASDIAWSVLGDLVDAAKGSMTVSDIVMELHDEIDTNRKYAEEYPQEREKMVQLEG
-2520 KFLKERVGDFS
+2520 FLLSLLDHLD
-2531 RGSEIVP
+2531 EIEARP
-2538 ASNYRVELNVDDSE
+2538 GMPSNYKVELNVEDSE

-2566 LKDSRVEEVRYA
+2566 LKDSPVEEVRYA

-2585 ADDRGENV
+2585 ADYRGENV
-2593 RGKDVYQELFDA
+2593 SGKDVYQELFDA

-2613 RQEAQKAASVFLL
+2613 KQEAQKAASVSLL

-2635 ADGLSR
+2635 ADGYTR

-2654 FNEKYIKITAFA
+2654 FDGNDIKITAFA

-2673 WVDYEDP
+2673 WADYEDP
-2680 TASFSVTALD
+2680 TATFSVVAVDSSGSALK
-2690 GDGTVLRPEA
+2690 PEM
-2700 FITRP
+2700 FVTRP

-2725 RLLAGKDMGEH
+2725 RLLVGKDMGEH

-2747 RDLDGLWARVT
+2747 RDLDGLWVQTT
-2758 PERYLSNILANA
+2758 PERYLSSILANA

-2783 KGKRP
+2783 KGKKP
-2788 SSWIVLQLVKEDGYY
+2788 SSWMVLQLVKEDGYY

-2845 KYSSGGLPSKGGA
+2845 KYSSGRLPSKGGA
-2858 LGKASQE
+2858 LDKASQE
-2865 AMTADRGYAYSLP
+2865 AMTADRGYGYSLP
-2878 PGAHVVNINDVRL
+2878 PGARVVNINDVRL
-2891 RFDDGRQMN
+2891 RFDDGRQMQ
-2900 AGGAVSTMS
+2900 AGSPVSTMS
-2909 LALMDDGLDTAPH
+2909 LALMDDGLDSAPP
-2922 LKEHVVQQLIGDV
+2922 LKERVIQQLIGDV

-2962 QALLGMIN
+2962 QALLGMMN
-2970 KYAARG
+2970 KYAAKG

-3004 KLNAQELESLKED
+3004 KLNSQELESLKED
-3017 LEAELSDA
+3017 LETELSDA
-3025 VDVSARGIAWEAAEG
+3025 VEISARGVAWEAAEG
-3040 GLSGKHELERL
+3040 GLYGKHELERM
-3051 EIQARQEV
+3051 ETQARQEV
-3059 RDLLVRDYAGR
+3059 RDTLVRDYAGR

-3108 RRDPKTGKLKKGLMN
+3108 RKDPKTGKLKKGLMN

-3154 LAGDGLAEAD
+3154 LAGDDLAEAD
-3164 HDRIALELLDWSA
+3164 HDRISLELLDWSV

-3191 AGESLRELVLT
+3191 AGESLRELVLA
-3202 ERNVWESK
+3202 ERNVWELR

-3219 KVAQDAAAVLG
+3219 KVAMDAVAVLG

-3249 KFGVIGRH
+3249 KFGIIGRH

-3297 KAVMDELEGFMKEE
+3297 KDINNRLAVFMKEE
-3311 LGLKEKRQRADFI
+3311 LGLDTERQRADFI

-3340 RVHSLDLT
+3340 KVHSLDLT
-3348 VEEAQRWISM
+3348 VEEAQRWLSM

-3367 DRMREEAEIKG
+3367 VRMRDEAESKG

-3401 NPPPRIDGKKGRK
+3401 NPSPRIDGKKGRK

-3447 PFYEENARM
+3447 PFYAENARM

-3474 ALAFGYKMRELLSD
+3474 ALAYGYKMRDLLSE

-3523 RDALDMETGT
+3523 RDALDMEMGT
-3533 GTRYGM
+3533 GARYGM
-3539 LVQRVDHRHEVDL
+3539 LIQRVDHRLEVDL

-3570 LIMGRMTA
+3570 LVMGRMTA

-3600 LFSSLRQ
+3600 LFSSLKQ
-3607 MVDLF
+3607 IIDLF

-3656 MHAAAFKSPARVMK
+3656 MHAAVFKSPARVMK
-3670 QLLLDRAGAGRISFA
+3670 QLLLDRVGAGRISFA

-3720 MARVGMQALEHVDVW
+3720 LARMGMQALEHVDVW

-3763 TEEQMEE
+3763 TEDQMEE
-3770 VCDRTVKNA
+3770 ICDRTVKNA

-3795 AALGKSSLWVRMSCY
+3795 AALGKNNLWVRMNCY
-3810 MGSEALNKVGMS
+3810 MGGEMLNKVGMT
-3822 AAIGEKARAEGDGVV
+3822 AAIGEKSRAEGDGVV

-3870 DDEVPEW
+3870 DDELPEW
-3877 LVYNSLTGLS
+3877 LVYNALTGLS

>member
-1 MFETDFFPLAQE
+1 AGRQ
-13 AKHSDLLP
+13 
-21 ESLDHLQ
+21 SL
-28 ENDAPTSLQDWGQ
+28 NDGY
-41 VPGSR
+41 
-46 KLPEFRPDES
+46 
-56 RLKVFSALALGDDS
+56 
-70 DEEAKG
+70 
-76 LVKAEGLKIPTTS
+76 
-89 DEEACLGLDVC
+89 
-100 VSLFGVDQAADPYLY
+100 AAIWD
-115 WTRQGKE
+115 
-122 APRFKD
+122 
-128 MGEAHRAVW
+128 
-137 QDFSSKTRKRYADYQ
+137 DFSGKTRKRYADYQ

-167 ELETALPEAVLQGKT
+167 ELEKALPEAVLQGKT
-182 LSPDMMEKATRYGQA
+182 LSPDVMEKATRYGQA
-197 EKVTGSLQRARAAVD
+197 EKVTASLQRARAAVD
-212 LIRGVNRGG
+212 LLRGVNRGG
-221 ASYGAHEGAVHAE
+221 VSRGVHEGAVRAE
-234 TERILQEENKDGSYY
+234 AERIVREENRDGSYY
-249 RFLGMEFGK
+249 RFLGMDLGK

-272 LGNSYEVTREFISHL
+272 MGNSYEVTREFISHL
-287 ANVLSDEDGQLD
+287 VNVLSDEEGQLD

-326 NTLEG
+326 NMGEALKRWWTDSDDFLQRYTGKDPFHEFLDVRNALTGGKPLTLEG
-331 LKRWGSESAD
+331 YLTEKQQEEETRRRLYE
-341 FLNRYGMR
+341 
-349 AFDSVGLLAPTW
+349 
-361 QDDLQRYNDPRI
+361 DPRV
-373 EVLKDNLAKLEDSRL
+373 EKLKFALSRLEDTRL
-388 TASDKA
+388 SAADKA
-394 TFLAGMMTDLGTVT
+394 GFLAGSLTELGTIT
-408 GESSPAILGGFINPA
+408 GDSSPAVLAGLVSGGLSIAAFAPA
-423 AAAIAF
+423 
-429 IPSAANRSIASNHA
+429 SMNRSIAQAHA
-443 EGNPNAELTGLIE
+443 EGKRNAELYGLITGGFDALAE
-456 GTFEGVAESFFGVA
+456 GSFGVA
-470 TKSVPIIGKALDK
+470 VRKVPFVGKLMDK
-483 AALGLMSRPALGK
+483 AALGLIGK
-496 IASKV
+496 PVVGKAAAAV
-501 QGNVYLRYL
+501 QSNWFLRYL
-510 SDRVVAESLGELV
+510 GDRVAAESLGELV

-535 TIQAMRQMGVDM
+535 TIQGMRGLGVDM
-547 KDKQWVPFST
+547 DAPEWKPFST
-557 AWETIQ
+557 AWECIQ
-563 DERQST
+563 DERQSA
-569 ATVVYCAALGLMGLK
+569 ATVAYCAALGLMGLS
-584 ADMNAAA
+584 ADMRAARE
-591 AFSRSRKNL
+591 FSRNRENL
-600 ETVGLKPETS
+600 MTVGLKPETAA
-610 SRLALMAEQAINRK
+610 RLAAMTEDTMNQA
-624 ALLQQAGDANAAE
+624 ALLQAGGDLNTSKLRELDDKLQAE
-637 IQRTEDELQK
+637 YRH
-647 ELQKAYLEEVVNEDP
+647 AYETEVVNEDP
-662 VKLRDRLRKN
+662 VKLRDRLKKN
-672 HELFMSEVEAQA
+672 HELFMSDIDAQV
-684 ALREGVLKAALRE
+684 ALKEGVLKAALRE

-840 AAVRAMEGSFMKRLQ
+840 AAVVSMEGSFMKRLQ

-868 MLAGEGGAA
+868 LLAGEGGAA

-899 STNLAEDV
+899 SSNLAEDV

-916 QKEGGMDGRG
+916 RKEGGMDGWG
-926 HLTDAGK
+926 ALTDAGK

-938 MHREMREVRRQVL
+938 MHREMREVRRQAL

-956 DIMPGLE
+956 DMMPGLE

-977 HLSQSAFYRQAGKY
+977 HLAQSAFYRQTGEY

-1042 LLQETGHELADLYT
+1042 LLRETGHELADLYT
-1056 NSRVTAENVAAVE
+1056 NSRVTAENVDAVE

-1090 EEAAQEG
+1090 EEAGQEG
-1097 TPVTPESEL
+1097 T
-1106 EAQKPQEIPA
+1106 EAEGVMVEDSREIPA
-1116 EESITGESIPAEANE
+1116 EESVTGETIPAEANE
-1131 EAPDE
+1131 EVPDA

-1142 FVPPPGSVIET
+1142 FVPPPGSVVEV

-1178 MVPFSSLV
+1178 MVPCSSLV
-1186 FSEWPFSRFAAADGM
+1186 FPEWPFSRFAAADGM
-1201 AEALRH
+1201 AEALRRE
-1207 ADGRMEVIMG
+1207 DGRMEVMMG
-1217 GALLR
+1217 GDLLR
-1222 QDERARSVKVRVWD
+1222 QEDQARSVKVRVWD
-1236 ADAAHNEA
+1236 ADATRNEA
-1244 WARGRVLE
+1244 WARGRALE
-1252 QIALAGL
+1252 QIALAGM

-1269 LEYYRHL
+1269 LEYYRRL
-1276 YPAGLPGKETLGK
+1276 CPDGLPDRSALGK
-1289 LGKKAFQAVAILE
+1289 LGKKARQAVTILE
-1302 KAAPEVVRDVLSGAV
+1302 KAAPEVARDVLSGAV
-1317 SAADAYAAAE
+1317 SAADAYAAVE
-1327 TASTQEGQRF
+1327 TAATQEGQRF

-1362 APGTDAD
+1362 APGADAD
-1369 MLRRQARYVVA
+1369 ALRKQARYVVA
-1380 ARKEIRKAVA
+1380 ARKEIRKAVS

-1395 RGEKPRAVAQRELGI
+1395 RGEQPRAVAQRELGI
-1410 DLPTAE
+1410 DLPTAK
-1416 AVADAMKRLGL
+1416 AVADAITRLDL

-1445 AEWDGKSP
+1445 AEWDEKSP
-1453 TGVVGSFF
+1453 VGVVGSFF
-1461 QTREEVKEMK
+1461 QAREEVKEMK

-1476 SEAAGRAARERDRQT
+1476 SEAAGR
-1491 EQDDALM
+1491 M
-1498 EQARKLELPASKKW
+1498 ARKRGRRE
-1512 MKPRTVP
+1512 
-1519 LTEAQAQ
+1519 EQQAQ
-1526 EAIVKAL
+1526 PADE
-1533 QLTARKGG
+1533 Q
-1541 NGDRLTQVLHEFRDG
+1541 
-1556 REYFVSTDGF
+1556 
-1566 RMSIV
+1566 
-1571 HRMAPDVG
+1571 
-1579 KEGDFEFLGGAKES
+1579 
-1593 GEGWTPYSW
+1593 
-1602 QQLVPPL
+1602 
-1609 NGQGT
+1609 
-1614 RVDQVDL
+1614 
-1621 SRFNFLE
+1621 
-1628 DARNGKDDD
+1628 
-1637 GKPAF
+1637 KPA
-1642 RTRDGWRIG
+1642 
-1651 LINHGKIAVL
+1651 
-1661 NPEYVASLL
+1661 
-1670 KQVKKLNRELGMP
+1670 
-1683 NQAEVTC
+1683 
-1690 PADPYHAVRFD
+1690 
-1701 IGAGEWTFTS
+1701 
-1711 VLMTVRDP
+1711 
-1719 EESLQPKDI
+1719 
-1728 VLNAYGEQASTLEAS
+1728 
-1743 RPPAEEADGKTVP
+1743 P
-1756 DKLEDAGREIRA
+1756 DKLEDAGREIKA

-1794 SRYFPEPDW
+1794 SKYFPEPDW
-1803 EKLVNDGVS
+1803 EKLANDGVS

-1834 ASYLGKEWLNAMKM
+1834 ASYFGKEWLNAMKM

-1867 AMLAKQGEK
+1867 ATLAKQGEK

-1896 GMQLSTWTSYPDRKV
+1896 GMQLSAWTSYPDKKK

-1917 HMKGRVVISGDGDVR
+1917 HMKSRIVISGDGDGR

-1947 AAVQSALDHETKQ
+1947 AAVQSALENETKQ

-1985 PKKGEYFICRDLPG
+1985 PKKGEFFICRDLPG
-1999 SARIKLKDG
+1999 NARIKLKDG
-2008 LASGKE
+2008 LASGQE
-2014 AREYMYAHMDELQE
+2014 AREYMNEHMDELQE

-2131 PADVSINLTRKKG
+2131 LNDVSINLTRKKG

-2154 ALDHYFMRA
+2154 ALDHYFMRT
-2163 HAGMNMELASNHT
+2163 HAGMNMELASDHT

-2186 RTEDGGFQYDYQY
+2186 RTENGGLQYDYQY

-2222 RYAERS
+2222 KYAARS
-2228 TAMGRQ
+2228 VAMGKD

-2243 ARAFQTYIV
+2243 ARAFQAYIV
-2252 KKARDAGV
+2252 KKAGDAG
-2260 LNEYLSAYQSKEVF
+2260 LRNEYLSAYQSKEVF
-2274 SEIDREFFDSTGI
+2274 SEIDREFFESTGM
-2287 DRYPYPTDEEMEKL
+2287 DRYPYPTDEEMEKF

-2328 DAEDMG
+2328 DMEDMG
-2334 SPAETTFPIVSAQE
+2334 APAETAFSIASAQE
-2348 QGLFLDGH
+2348 QGLFHDGH

-2366 PGVTFSISALHAS
+2366 PGVTFSIAALHAS
-2379 PHSFRKFSTDY
+2379 PHSFRKFSTAF
-2390 MGQGE
+2390 MGKGE

-2405 FAESEKVNR
+2405 FATNPKVNR
-2414 DYLKKFARDKYFIEW
+2414 SYMNQFAQDKATWRFREVETAAIEEMQ
-2429 RGRRFDAWHGS
+2429 RALVGSFLPKDA
-2440 DEFVEAVLKD
+2440 L
-2450 MGVSEPTR
+2450 P
-2458 SMKLAIWQLA
+2458 
-2468 VPVLD
+2468 
-2473 DNREEKLDYL
+2473 
-2483 NRQQNYAESTLR
+2483 
-2495 SKRLF
+2495 
-2500 ETELQYESKIAEA
+2500 EA
-2513 KERLAVI
+2513 KEDASDIAWSVLGDLVDAAKGSMTVSDIVMELHDEIDTNRKYAEEYPQEREKMVQLEG
-2520 KFLKERVGDFS
+2520 FLLSLLDHLD
-2531 RGSEIVP
+2531 EIEARP
-2538 ASNYRVELNVDDSE
+2538 GMPSNYKVELNVEDSE

-2566 LKDSRVEEVRYA
+2566 LKDSPVEEVRYA

-2585 ADDRGENV
+2585 ADYRGENV
-2593 RGKDVYQELFDA
+2593 SGKDVYQELFDA

-2613 RQEAQKAASVFLL
+2613 KQEAQKAASVSLL

-2635 ADGLSR
+2635 ADGYTR

-2654 FNEKYIKITAFA
+2654 FDGNDIKITAFA

-2673 WVDYEDP
+2673 WADYEDP
-2680 TASFSVTALD
+2680 TATFSVVAVDSSGSALK
-2690 GDGTVLRPEA
+2690 PEM
-2700 FITRP
+2700 FVTRP

-2725 RLLAGKDMGEH
+2725 RLLVGKDMGEH

-2747 RDLDGLWARVT
+2747 RDLDGLWVQTT
-2758 PERYLSNILANA
+2758 PERYLSSILANA
-2770 SELYLQGDREILV
+2770 SELYLQGDREIL
-2783 KGKRP
+2783 KKKKKP
-2788 SSWIVLQLVKEDGYY
+2788 SSWMVLQLVKEDGYY

-2845 KYSSGGLPSKGGA
+2845 KYSSGRLPSKGGA
-2858 LGKASQE
+2858 LDKASQE
-2865 AMTADRGYAYSLP
+2865 AMTADRGYGYSLP
-2878 PGAHVVNINDVRL
+2878 PGARVVNINDVRL
-2891 RFDDGRQMN
+2891 RFDDGRQMQ
-2900 AGGAVSTMS
+2900 AGSPVSTMS
-2909 LALMDDGLDTAPH
+2909 LALMDDGLDSAPP
-2922 LKEHVVQQLIGDV
+2922 LKERVIQQLIGDV

-2962 QALLGMIN
+2962 QALLGMMN
-2970 KYAARG
+2970 KYAAKG

-3004 KLNAQELESLKED
+3004 KLNSQELESLKED
-3017 LEAELSDA
+3017 LETELSDA
-3025 VDVSARGIAWEAAEG
+3025 VEISARGVAWEAAEG
-3040 GLSGKHELERL
+3040 GLYGKHELERM
-3051 EIQARQEV
+3051 ETQARQEV
-3059 RDLLVRDYAGR
+3059 RDTLVRDYAGR

-3108 RRDPKTGKLKKGLMN
+3108 RKDPKTGKLKKGLMN

-3154 LAGDGLAEAD
+3154 LAGDDLAEAD
-3164 HDRIALELLDWSA
+3164 HDRISLELLDWSV

-3191 AGESLRELVLT
+3191 AGESLRELVLA
-3202 ERNVWESK
+3202 ERNVWELR

-3219 KVAQDAAAVLG
+3219 KVAMDAVAVLG

-3249 KFGVIGRH
+3249 KFGIIGRH

-3297 KAVMDELEGFMKEE
+3297 KDINNRLAVFMKEE
-3311 LGLKEKRQRADFI
+3311 LGLDTERQRADFI

-3340 RVHSLDLT
+3340 KVHSLDLT
-3348 VEEAQRWISM
+3348 VEEAQRWLSM

-3367 DRMREEAEIKG
+3367 VRMRDEAESKG

-3401 NPPPRIDGKKGRK
+3401 NPSPRIDGKKGRK

-3447 PFYEENARM
+3447 PFYAENARM

-3474 ALAFGYKMRELLSD
+3474 ALAYGYKMRDLLSE

-3500 VPFPAQANYWMSR
+3500 VPFPAQTNYWMSR
-3513 FHDPSRINQD
+3513 FHDASRISQN
-3523 RDALDMETGT
+3523 RDALDVEMGT
-3533 GTRYGM
+3533 GARYGM
-3539 LVQRVDHRHEVDL
+3539 LIQRVDHRHEVDL

-3570 LIMGRMTA
+3570 LVMGRMTA
-3578 RWRRLLANK
+3578 RWRRLLSNK

-3600 LFSSLRQ
+3600 LFSSLKQ
-3607 MVDLF
+3607 MIDLF

-3656 MHAAAFKSPARVMK
+3656 MHAAVFKSPARVMK
-3670 QLLLDRAGAGRISFA
+3670 QLLLDRVGAGRISFA

-3720 MARVGMQALEHVDVW
+3720 LARMGMQALEHVDVW

-3763 TEEQMEE
+3763 TEDQMEE
-3770 VCDRTVKNA
+3770 ICDRTVKNA

-3795 AALGKSSLWVRMSCY
+3795 AALGKNNLWVRMNCY
-3810 MGSEALNKVGMS
+3810 MGGEMLNKVGMT
-3822 AAIGEKARAEGDGVV
+3822 AAIGEKSRAEGDGVV

-3870 DDEVPEW
+3870 DDELPEW
-3877 LVYNSLTGLS
+3877 LVYNALTGLS

-3902 EEASGQ
+3902 EEVSGQ
-3908 LNKLITGNG
+3908 LNKLITGKN

-3929 LFNLRGWIRC
+3929 LFNFRGWMRC
-3939 VRKFGDADKMS
+3939 VRKFSDADKMS
-3950 GEEMAMAIHNLVRLG
+3950 GEEMALAIADTVRLG

-3976 STMQW
+3976 
-3981 TSTLSGTLQSFSA
+3981 
-3994 VGNMLRPLLQRAINE
+3994 
-4009 EKQEKKERRER
+4009 
-4020 MRRW
+4020 

>member
-1 MFETDFFPLAQE
+1 
-13 AKHSDLLP
+13 
-21 ESLDHLQ
+21 
-28 ENDAPTSLQDWGQ
+28 
-41 VPGSR
+41 
-46 KLPEFRPDES
+46 
-56 RLKVFSALALGDDS
+56 
-70 DEEAKG
+70 
-76 LVKAEGLKIPTTS
+76 
-89 DEEACLGLDVC
+89 
-100 VSLFGVDQAADPYLY
+100 
-115 WTRQGKE
+115 
-122 APRFKD
+122 
-128 MGEAHRAVW
+128 
-137 QDFSSKTRKRYADYQ
+137 
-152 QKKAEFQRGLEEFGR
+152 
-167 ELETALPEAVLQGKT
+167 
-182 LSPDMMEKATRYGQA
+182 
-197 EKVTGSLQRARAAVD
+197 
-212 LIRGVNRGG
+212 
-221 ASYGAHEGAVHAE
+221 
-234 TERILQEENKDGSYY
+234 
-249 RFLGMEFGK
+249 
-258 PKTEEEAEQQARAN
+258 
-272 LGNSYEVTREFISHL
+272 
-287 ANVLSDEDGQLD
+287 
-299 EGALGAM
+299 
-306 MLALDADAQGQQ
+306 
-318 TIDSRFVR
+318 
-326 NTLEG
+326 
-331 LKRWGSESAD
+331 
-341 FLNRYGMR
+341 
-349 AFDSVGLLAPTW
+349 
-361 QDDLQRYNDPRI
+361 
-373 EVLKDNLAKLEDSRL
+373 
-388 TASDKA
+388 
-394 TFLAGMMTDLGTVT
+394 
-408 GESSPAILGGFINPA
+408 
-423 AAAIAF
+423 
-429 IPSAANRSIASNHA
+429 
-443 EGNPNAELTGLIE
+443 
-456 GTFEGVAESFFGVA
+456 
-470 TKSVPIIGKALDK
+470 
-483 AALGLMSRPALGK
+483 
-496 IASKV
+496 
-501 QGNVYLRYL
+501 
-510 SDRVVAESLGELV
+510 
-523 GEEVISQTGSYL
+523 
-535 TIQAMRQMGVDM
+535 
-547 KDKQWVPFST
+547 
-557 AWETIQ
+557 
-563 DERQST
+563 
-569 ATVVYCAALGLMGLK
+569 
-584 ADMNAAA
+584 
-591 AFSRSRKNL
+591 
-600 ETVGLKPETS
+600 
-610 SRLALMAEQAINRK
+610 
-624 ALLQQAGDANAAE
+624 
-637 IQRTEDELQK
+637 
-647 ELQKAYLEEVVNEDP
+647 
-662 VKLRDRLRKN
+662 
-672 HELFMSEVEAQA
+672 
-684 ALREGVLKAALRE
+684 
-697 QGVLDV
+697 
-703 EESLTG
+703 
-709 KNVVTVEDT
+709 
-718 EQAEKDRASWQ
+718 
-729 DGKMPEGY
+729 
-737 ETPVKKVEWT
+737 
-747 DEQLAAY
+747 
-754 SQYAI
+754 
-759 GNEGLKRM
+759 
-767 KAIRSAALNLDMA
+767 
-780 AKVNE
+780 
-785 KDYARTLPLTES
+785 
-797 SVPVAAELARSKGAM
+797 
-812 TIDVLR
+812 
-818 ALSEAAA
+818 
-825 REGENGRSVLPGVSN
+825 
-840 AAVRAMEGSFMKRLQ
+840 
-855 WEARSGDTAGASR
+855 
-868 MLAGEGGAA
+868 
-877 AIRLT
+877 
-882 AGEGPASRIVYN
+882 
-894 PGHTL
+894 
-899 STNLAEDV
+899 
-907 VESMLVDKL
+907 MLVDKL

-977 HLSQSAFYRQAGKY
+977 HLAQSAFYRQAGEY

-1023 WADTEAGRA
+1023 WAATEAGRA

-1082 VEDIREEL
+1082 VEDIRAEL
-1090 EEAAQEG
+1090 EEAEQEG
-1097 TPVTPESEL
+1097 TEAEGGSVREAYPKSARWRAFVKARYQLRHAEDIYNIEKDLFKVGVTDEVARYDARGNVYKPKWAPAGSKDYQKLLDRLRKEVAEGDKKRGRLTMAPSEELAYYEETAALAEEFKDEL
-1106 EAQKPQEIPA
+1106 EVWRKKNAAREKAEWERIMGEDSREIPA

-1131 EAPDE
+1131 EVPDA

-1317 SAADAYAAAE
+1317 SAADAYAAVE

-1357 RAWEA
+1357 RAREA

-1395 RGEKPRAVAQRELGI
+1395 RGEKPRVVAQRELGI

-1461 QTREEVKEMK
+1461 QAREEVKEMK

-1476 SEAAGRAARERDRQT
+1476 SEAAGR
-1491 EQDDALM
+1491 M
-1498 EQARKLELPASKKW
+1498 ARKRGRRE
-1512 MKPRTVP
+1512 
-1519 LTEAQAQ
+1519 EQQAQ
-1526 EAIVKAL
+1526 PADE
-1533 QLTARKGG
+1533 Q
-1541 NGDRLTQVLHEFRDG
+1541 
-1556 REYFVSTDGF
+1556 
-1566 RMSIV
+1566 
-1571 HRMAPDVG
+1571 
-1579 KEGDFEFLGGAKES
+1579 
-1593 GEGWTPYSW
+1593 
-1602 QQLVPPL
+1602 
-1609 NGQGT
+1609 
-1614 RVDQVDL
+1614 
-1621 SRFNFLE
+1621 
-1628 DARNGKDDD
+1628 
-1637 GKPAF
+1637 KPA
-1642 RTRDGWRIG
+1642 
-1651 LINHGKIAVL
+1651 
-1661 NPEYVASLL
+1661 
-1670 KQVKKLNRELGMP
+1670 
-1683 NQAEVTC
+1683 
-1690 PADPYHAVRFD
+1690 
-1701 IGAGEWTFTS
+1701 
-1711 VLMTVRDP
+1711 
-1719 EESLQPKDI
+1719 
-1728 VLNAYGEQASTLEAS
+1728 
-1743 RPPAEEADGKTVP
+1743 P

-1917 HMKGRVVISGDGDVR
+1917 HMKSRVVISGDGDVR
-1932 MYDTKEEAIEAFRVA
+1932 MYDTREEAIEAFRVA
-1947 AAVQSALDHETKQ
+1947 AAVQSALENETKQ

-2274 SEIDREFFDSTGI
+2274 SEIDREFFESTGI

-2334 SPAETTFPIVSAQE
+2334 PPAETTFSVA
-2348 QGLFLDGH
+2348 
-2356 FEAGNAVITE
+2356 
-2366 PGVTFSISALHAS
+2366 AL
-2379 PHSFRKFSTDY
+2379 
-2390 MGQGE
+2390 
-2395 GAQAYGWGLY
+2395 
-2405 FAESEKVNR
+2405 N
-2414 DYLKKFARDKYFIEW
+2414 
-2429 RGRRFDAWHGS
+2429 
-2440 DEFVEAVLKD
+2440 
-2450 MGVSEPTR
+2450 
-2458 SMKLAIWQLA
+2458 
-2468 VPVLD
+2468 
-2473 DNREEKLDYL
+2473 
-2483 NRQQNYAESTLR
+2483 
-2495 SKRLF
+2495 
-2500 ETELQYESKIAEA
+2500 
-2513 KERLAVI
+2513 
-2520 KFLKERVGDFS
+2520 
-2531 RGSEIVP
+2531 
-2538 ASNYRVELNVDDSE
+2538 
-2552 LLGWDYVDETVLAL
+2552 
-2566 LKDSRVEEVRYA
+2566 
-2578 LERAERR
+2578 
-2585 ADDRGENV
+2585 
-2593 RGKDVYQELFDA
+2593 
-2605 FWDGEDGT
+2605 
-2613 RQEAQKAASVFLL
+2613 
-2626 SSDIKGIRY
+2626 
-2635 ADGLSR
+2635 
-2641 GKAEEEQTYNYVI
+2641 
-2654 FNEKYIKITAFA
+2654 
-2666 DESTGGA
+2666 
-2673 WVDYEDP
+2673 
-2680 TASFSVTALD
+2680 

-2713 IPKRR
+2713 IPKRK

-2725 RLLAGKDMGEH
+2725 RLLVGEDTAFH

-2747 RDLDGLWARVT
+2747 RDLDGLWSRVT
-2758 PERYLSNILANA
+2758 PERYLSSILSNV
-2770 SELYLQGDREILV
+2770 SELWEISPGRELLV

-2788 SSWIVLQLVKEDGYY
+2788 SAWMVLQLARKEEYY
-2803 SIVTAHPVN
+2803 SIVTAHPVAGSRK
-2812 NPNKKPQ
+2812 PN
-2819 GKRIPFDGRFSS
+2819 GKRLPLAERIAGKNQTRVDRSQRPANPDAVPGAFPGGQESEAATLAS
-2831 TPGKEATGVWGLEE
+2831 TA
-2845 KYSSGGLPSKGGA
+2845 GG
-2858 LGKASQE
+2858 
-2865 AMTADRGYAYSLP
+2865 GYATSLP
-2878 PGAHVVNINDVRL
+2878 LGTRVVNINDVRL

-2900 AGGAVSTMS
+2900 AGGSVSTMS

-3624 TMGSLLGMIQNAH
+3624 AMGSLLGMIQNAH

-3735 SNCASMTALYNLTWQ
+3735 SNCASMTALYNLTWK

-3795 AALGKSSLWVRMSCY
+3795 AALGKSSLWERMSCY

-3837 KRFGKKMLWLSTMS
+3837 KRFGRKMLWLSTMS

-3877 LVYNSLTGLS
+3877 LVYNALTGLS

-3939 VRKFGDADKMS
+3939 VRRFGDADKMS

-4009 EKQEKKERRER
+4009 EKQERRER
-4020 MRRW
+4020 ARKW

>member
-1 MFETDFFPLAQE
+1 MNFEEYFQRIEQAEQSVNELNQPSGEDIASSMPDYMPGIEATAEEYSPGWMSSALNAVRPEWEERRNRWEELGAAALYGDFLKAGKQGELDARVREVMDKNKIFRDFMEAGDKPLSRMYMGREVMRA
-13 AKHSDLLP
+13 LY
-21 ESLDHLQ
+21 
-28 ENDAPTSLQDWGQ
+28 
-41 VPGSR
+41 GSR
-46 KLPEFRPDES
+46 FRDVPEMYFHS
-56 RLKVFSALALGDDS
+56 RGEQMPENGRK
-70 DEEAKG
+70 
-76 LVKAEGLKIPTTS
+76 
-89 DEEACLGLDVC
+89 
-100 VSLFGVDQAADPYLY
+100 SLNDGYA
-115 WTRQGKE
+115 
-122 APRFKD
+122 
-128 MGEAHRAVW
+128 AVW
-137 QDFSSKTRKRYADYQ
+137 DDFSDKTRKKYTDYQ

-167 ELETALPEAVLQGKT
+167 ELETALPEAVLTGKT
-182 LSPDMMEKATRYGQA
+182 LTPDMMEKATRYGQA
-197 EKVTGSLQRARAAVD
+197 ERVTGCLQRARAAVD

-221 ASYGAHEGAVHAE
+221 ASYGTHEGAVHAE

-429 IPSAANRSIASNHA
+429 IPSAVNRSIASNHA

-547 KDKQWVPFST
+547 KDKQWAPFST

-600 ETVGLKPETS
+600 ETVGLKPETA

-647 ELQKAYLEEVVNEDP
+647 ELQTAYLEEVVNEDP

-697 QGVLDV
+697 QSVLDV

-840 AAVRAMEGSFMKRLQ
+840 AAVGSMEGSFMKRLQ

-977 HLSQSAFYRQAGKY
+977 HLAQSAFYRQAGEY

-1082 VEDIREEL
+1082 VEDIRAEL
-1090 EEAAQEG
+1090 EEAEQEAP
-1097 TPVTPESEL
+1097 PVTPESEL

-1170 GVEGSVIG
+1170 GVEDSVIG

-1186 FSEWPFSRFAAADGM
+1186 FPEWPFSRFAAADGM

-1217 GALLR
+1217 GAMLR

-1269 LEYYRHL
+1269 LEYYRRL

-1317 SAADAYAAAE
+1317 SAADAYAAVE

-1337 YLDQKAADRKASLEY
+1337 YLDQKAVDRKASLEY

-1362 APGTDAD
+1362 EPGTDAD

-1461 QTREEVKEMK
+1461 QAREEVKEMK

-1476 SEAAGRAARERDRQT
+1476 SEAAGR
-1491 EQDDALM
+1491 M
-1498 EQARKLELPASKKW
+1498 ARKRGRRE
-1512 MKPRTVP
+1512 
-1519 LTEAQAQ
+1519 EQQAQ
-1526 EAIVKAL
+1526 PADE
-1533 QLTARKGG
+1533 Q
-1541 NGDRLTQVLHEFRDG
+1541 
-1556 REYFVSTDGF
+1556 
-1566 RMSIV
+1566 
-1571 HRMAPDVG
+1571 
-1579 KEGDFEFLGGAKES
+1579 
-1593 GEGWTPYSW
+1593 
-1602 QQLVPPL
+1602 
-1609 NGQGT
+1609 
-1614 RVDQVDL
+1614 
-1621 SRFNFLE
+1621 
-1628 DARNGKDDD
+1628 
-1637 GKPAF
+1637 KPA
-1642 RTRDGWRIG
+1642 
-1651 LINHGKIAVL
+1651 
-1661 NPEYVASLL
+1661 
-1670 KQVKKLNRELGMP
+1670 
-1683 NQAEVTC
+1683 
-1690 PADPYHAVRFD
+1690 
-1701 IGAGEWTFTS
+1701 
-1711 VLMTVRDP
+1711 
-1719 EESLQPKDI
+1719 
-1728 VLNAYGEQASTLEAS
+1728 
-1743 RPPAEEADGKTVP
+1743 P

-1917 HMKGRVVISGDGDVR
+1917 HMKSRVVISGDGDVR
-1932 MYDTKEEAIEAFRVA
+1932 MYDTREEAIEAFRVA

-2274 SEIDREFFDSTGI
+2274 SEIDREFFESTGI

-2334 SPAETTFPIVSAQE
+2334 APAETTFSVA
-2348 QGLFLDGH
+2348 
-2356 FEAGNAVITE
+2356 
-2366 PGVTFSISALHAS
+2366 AL
-2379 PHSFRKFSTDY
+2379 
-2390 MGQGE
+2390 
-2395 GAQAYGWGLY
+2395 
-2405 FAESEKVNR
+2405 N
-2414 DYLKKFARDKYFIEW
+2414 
-2429 RGRRFDAWHGS
+2429 
-2440 DEFVEAVLKD
+2440 
-2450 MGVSEPTR
+2450 
-2458 SMKLAIWQLA
+2458 
-2468 VPVLD
+2468 
-2473 DNREEKLDYL
+2473 
-2483 NRQQNYAESTLR
+2483 
-2495 SKRLF
+2495 
-2500 ETELQYESKIAEA
+2500 
-2513 KERLAVI
+2513 
-2520 KFLKERVGDFS
+2520 
-2531 RGSEIVP
+2531 
-2538 ASNYRVELNVDDSE
+2538 
-2552 LLGWDYVDETVLAL
+2552 
-2566 LKDSRVEEVRYA
+2566 
-2578 LERAERR
+2578 
-2585 ADDRGENV
+2585 
-2593 RGKDVYQELFDA
+2593 
-2605 FWDGEDGT
+2605 
-2613 RQEAQKAASVFLL
+2613 
-2626 SSDIKGIRY
+2626 
-2635 ADGLSR
+2635 
-2641 GKAEEEQTYNYVI
+2641 
-2654 FNEKYIKITAFA
+2654 
-2666 DESTGGA
+2666 
-2673 WVDYEDP
+2673 
-2680 TASFSVTALD
+2680 

-2713 IPKRR
+2713 IPKRK

-2725 RLLAGKDMGEH
+2725 RLLVGEDTAFH

-2758 PERYLSNILANA
+2758 PERYLSSILSNV
-2770 SELYLQGDREILV
+2770 SELWEISPGRELLV

-2788 SSWIVLQLVKEDGYY
+2788 SAWMVLQLARKEGYY
-2803 SIVTAHPVN
+2803 SIVTAHPVAGSRK
-2812 NPNKKPQ
+2812 PN
-2819 GKRIPFDGRFSS
+2819 GKRLPLAERIAGKNQTRVDRSQRPANPDAVPGAFPGGQESEAATLAS
-2831 TPGKEATGVWGLEE
+2831 TA
-2845 KYSSGGLPSKGGA
+2845 GGGDA
-2858 LGKASQE
+2858 A
-2865 AMTADRGYAYSLP
+2865 SLP
-2878 PGAHVVNINDVRL
+2878 PGARVVNINDVRL

-2900 AGGAVSTMS
+2900 AGGSVSTMS

-3040 GLSGKHELERL
+3040 GLSDKHELERL

-3108 RRDPKTGKLKKGLMN
+3108 RREPKTGKLKKGLMN

-3367 DRMREEAEIKG
+3367 NRMREEAEIKS

-3624 TMGSLLGMIQNAH
+3624 AMGSLLGMIQNAH

-3795 AALGKSSLWVRMSCY
+3795 AALGKSSLWERMSCY

-3837 KRFGKKMLWLSTMS
+3837 KRFGRKMLWLSTMS

-3877 LVYNSLTGLS
+3877 LVYNALTGLS

-3939 VRKFGDADKMS
+3939 VRRFGDADKMS
-3950 GEEMAMAIHNLVRLG
+3950 GEESAMAIHNLVRLG

-3981 TSTLSGTLQSFSA
+3981 CSTLSGTLQSFSA
-3994 VGNMLRPLLQRAINE
+3994 VGNMMRPFLQRAINE

-4020 MRRW
+4020 MRRYR

>member
-1 MFETDFFPLAQE
+1 MNFEEYFQRIEQAEQSVNELNQPSGEGIASSMPDYMPGIEMTAEELSPGWMRPVLNVVRPEWEERRNRWEELGAAALYGDFLKAGKQDELDAHVREVMDKNKVFRDFMEEGDKPLSRMYMGREVMKA
-13 AKHSDLLP
+13 LY
-21 ESLDHLQ
+21 
-28 ENDAPTSLQDWGQ
+28 
-41 VPGSR
+41 GSR
-46 KLPEFRPDES
+46 FRDVPEMYFHS
-56 RLKVFSALALGDDS
+56 RG
-70 DEEAKG
+70 EQMPEAG
-76 LVKAEGLKIPTTS
+76 RQ
-89 DEEACLGLDVC
+89 
-100 VSLFGVDQAADPYLY
+100 SLNDGYAAIWD
-115 WTRQGKE
+115 
-122 APRFKD
+122 
-128 MGEAHRAVW
+128 
-137 QDFSSKTRKRYADYQ
+137 DFSGKTRKRYADYQ

-167 ELETALPEAVLQGKT
+167 ELEKALPEAVLQGKT
-182 LSPDMMEKATRYGQA
+182 LSPDVMEKATRYGQA
-197 EKVTGSLQRARAAVD
+197 EKVTASLQRARAAVD
-212 LIRGVNRGG
+212 LLRGVNRGG
-221 ASYGAHEGAVHAE
+221 VSRGVHEGAVRAE
-234 TERILQEENKDGSYY
+234 AERIVREENRDGSYY
-249 RFLGMEFGK
+249 RFLGMDLGK

-272 LGNSYEVTREFISHL
+272 MGNSYEVTREFISHL
-287 ANVLSDEDGQLD
+287 VNVLSDEEGQLD

-326 NTLEG
+326 NMGEALKRWWTDSDDFLQRYTGKDPFHEFLDVRNALTGGKPLTLEG
-331 LKRWGSESAD
+331 YLTEKQQEEETRRRLYE
-341 FLNRYGMR
+341 
-349 AFDSVGLLAPTW
+349 
-361 QDDLQRYNDPRI
+361 DPRV
-373 EVLKDNLAKLEDSRL
+373 EKLKFALSRLEDTRL
-388 TASDKA
+388 SAADKA
-394 TFLAGMMTDLGTVT
+394 GFLAGSLTELGTIT
-408 GESSPAILGGFINPA
+408 GDSSPAVLAGLVSGGLSIAAFAPA
-423 AAAIAF
+423 
-429 IPSAANRSIASNHA
+429 SMNRSIAQAHA
-443 EGNPNAELTGLIE
+443 EGKRNAELYGLITGGFDALAE
-456 GTFEGVAESFFGVA
+456 GSFGVA
-470 TKSVPIIGKALDK
+470 VRKVPFVGKLMDK
-483 AALGLMSRPALGK
+483 AALGLIGK
-496 IASKV
+496 PVVGKAAAAV
-501 QGNVYLRYL
+501 QSNWFLRYL
-510 SDRVVAESLGELV
+510 GDRVAAESLGELV

-535 TIQAMRQMGVDM
+535 TIQGMRGLGVDM
-547 KDKQWVPFST
+547 DAPEWKPFST
-557 AWETIQ
+557 AWECIQ
-563 DERQST
+563 DERQSA
-569 ATVVYCAALGLMGLK
+569 ATVAYCAALGLMGLS
-584 ADMNAAA
+584 ADMRAARE
-591 AFSRSRKNL
+591 FSRNRENL
-600 ETVGLKPETS
+600 MTVGLKPETAA
-610 SRLALMAEQAINRK
+610 RLAAMTEDTMNQA
-624 ALLQQAGDANAAE
+624 ALLQAGGDLNTSKLRELDDKLQAE
-637 IQRTEDELQK
+637 YRH
-647 ELQKAYLEEVVNEDP
+647 AYETEVVNEDP
-662 VKLRDRLRKN
+662 VKLRDRLKKN
-672 HELFMSEVEAQA
+672 HELFMSDIDAQV
-684 ALREGVLKAALRE
+684 ALKEGVLKAALRE

-840 AAVRAMEGSFMKRLQ
+840 AAVVSMEGSFMKRLQ

-868 MLAGEGGAA
+868 LLAGEGGAA

-899 STNLAEDV
+899 SSNLAEDV

-916 QKEGGMDGRG
+916 RKEGGMDGWG
-926 HLTDAGK
+926 ALTDAGK

-938 MHREMREVRRQVL
+938 MHREMREVRRQAL

-956 DIMPGLE
+956 DMMPGLE

-977 HLSQSAFYRQAGKY
+977 HLAQSAFYRQTGEY

-1042 LLQETGHELADLYT
+1042 LLRETGHELADLYT

-1090 EEAAQEG
+1090 EEAGQEG
-1097 TPVTPESEL
+1097 T
-1106 EAQKPQEIPA
+1106 EAEGVMVEDSREIPA
-1116 EESITGESIPAEANE
+1116 EESVTGETIPAEANE
-1131 EAPDE
+1131 EVPDA

-1142 FVPPPGSVIET
+1142 FVPPPGSVVEV

-1178 MVPFSSLV
+1178 MVPCSSLV
-1186 FSEWPFSRFAAADGM
+1186 FPEWPFSRFAAADGM
-1201 AEALRH
+1201 AEALRRE
-1207 ADGRMEVIMG
+1207 DGRMEVMMG
-1217 GALLR
+1217 GDLLR
-1222 QDERARSVKVRVWD
+1222 QEDQARSVKVRVWD
-1236 ADAAHNEA
+1236 ADATRNEA
-1244 WARGRVLE
+1244 WARGRALE
-1252 QIALAGL
+1252 QIALAGM

-1269 LEYYRHL
+1269 LEYYRRL
-1276 YPAGLPGKETLGK
+1276 CPDGLPDRSALGK
-1289 LGKKAFQAVAILE
+1289 LGKKARQAVTILE
-1302 KAAPEVVRDVLSGAV
+1302 KAAPEVARDVLSGAV
-1317 SAADAYAAAE
+1317 SAADAYAAVE
-1327 TASTQEGQRF
+1327 TAATQEGQRF

-1362 APGTDAD
+1362 APGADAD
-1369 MLRRQARYVVA
+1369 ALRKQARYVVA
-1380 ARKEIRKAVA
+1380 ARKEIRKAVS

-1395 RGEKPRAVAQRELGI
+1395 RGEQPRAVAQRELGI
-1410 DLPTAE
+1410 DLPTAK
-1416 AVADAMKRLGL
+1416 AVADAITRLDL

-1445 AEWDGKSP
+1445 AEWDEKSP
-1453 TGVVGSFF
+1453 VGVVGSFF
-1461 QTREEVKEMK
+1461 QAREEVKEMK

-1476 SEAAGRAARERDRQT
+1476 SEAAGR
-1491 EQDDALM
+1491 M
-1498 EQARKLELPASKKW
+1498 ARKRGRRE
-1512 MKPRTVP
+1512 
-1519 LTEAQAQ
+1519 EQQAQ
-1526 EAIVKAL
+1526 PADE
-1533 QLTARKGG
+1533 Q
-1541 NGDRLTQVLHEFRDG
+1541 
-1556 REYFVSTDGF
+1556 
-1566 RMSIV
+1566 
-1571 HRMAPDVG
+1571 
-1579 KEGDFEFLGGAKES
+1579 
-1593 GEGWTPYSW
+1593 
-1602 QQLVPPL
+1602 
-1609 NGQGT
+1609 
-1614 RVDQVDL
+1614 
-1621 SRFNFLE
+1621 
-1628 DARNGKDDD
+1628 
-1637 GKPAF
+1637 KPA
-1642 RTRDGWRIG
+1642 
-1651 LINHGKIAVL
+1651 
-1661 NPEYVASLL
+1661 
-1670 KQVKKLNRELGMP
+1670 
-1683 NQAEVTC
+1683 
-1690 PADPYHAVRFD
+1690 
-1701 IGAGEWTFTS
+1701 
-1711 VLMTVRDP
+1711 
-1719 EESLQPKDI
+1719 
-1728 VLNAYGEQASTLEAS
+1728 
-1743 RPPAEEADGKTVP
+1743 P
-1756 DKLEDAGREIRA
+1756 DKLEDAGREIKA

-1794 SRYFPEPDW
+1794 SKYFPEPDW
-1803 EKLVNDGVS
+1803 EKLANDGVS

-1834 ASYLGKEWLNAMKM
+1834 ASYFGKEWLNAMKM

-1867 AMLAKQGEK
+1867 ATLAKQGEK

-1896 GMQLSTWTSYPDRKV
+1896 GMQLSAWTSYPDKKK

-1917 HMKGRVVISGDGDVR
+1917 HMKSRIVISGDGDGR

-1947 AAVQSALDHETKQ
+1947 AAVQSALENETKQ

-1985 PKKGEYFICRDLPG
+1985 PKKGEFFICRDLPG
-1999 SARIKLKDG
+1999 NARIKLKDG
-2008 LASGKE
+2008 LASGQE
-2014 AREYMYAHMDELQE
+2014 AREYMNAHMDELQE

-2131 PADVSINLTRKKG
+2131 LNDVSINLTRKKG

-2154 ALDHYFMRA
+2154 ALDHYFMRT
-2163 HAGMNMELASNHT
+2163 HAGMNMELASDHT

-2186 RTEDGGFQYDYQY
+2186 RTENGGLQYDYQY

-2222 RYAERS
+2222 KYAARS
-2228 TAMGRQ
+2228 VAMGKD

-2243 ARAFQTYIV
+2243 ARAFQAYIV
-2252 KKARDAGV
+2252 KKAGDAG
-2260 LNEYLSAYQSKEVF
+2260 LRNEYLSAYQSKEVF
-2274 SEIDREFFDSTGI
+2274 SEIDREFFESTGI
-2287 DRYPYPTDEEMEKL
+2287 DRYPYPTDEELKKF

-2328 DAEDMG
+2328 DMEDMG
-2334 SPAETTFPIVSAQE
+2334 APAETAFSIASAQE
-2348 QGLFLDGH
+2348 QGLFHDGH
-2356 FEAGNAVITE
+2356 FEADNAVITE
-2366 PGVTFSISALHAS
+2366 PGVTFSITALHAS
-2379 PHSFRKFSTDY
+2379 PHSFRKFSTDF
-2390 MGQGE
+2390 MGKGE

-2405 FAESEKVNR
+2405 FAENPKVNR
-2414 DYLKKFARDKYFIEW
+2414 SYMNQFAQDKATWKFREVETGVIEVMQ
-2429 RGRRFDAWHGS
+2429 RSLVGSFLPKDA
-2440 DEFVEAVLKD
+2440 L
-2450 MGVSEPTR
+2450 P
-2458 SMKLAIWQLA
+2458 
-2468 VPVLD
+2468 
-2473 DNREEKLDYL
+2473 
-2483 NRQQNYAESTLR
+2483 
-2495 SKRLF
+2495 
-2500 ETELQYESKIAEA
+2500 EA
-2513 KERLAVI
+2513 KEDASDIAWSVL
-2520 KFLKERVGDFS
+2520 GDLVDAA
-2531 RGSEIVP
+2531 RGSMTVLDIVMELHDEIDTNRKYAETYPQEREKLEQLEGFMLSLLDHLDEIEVRTGMP
-2538 ASNYRVELNVDDSE
+2538 SNYRVELNVEDYLDFMEGGE
-2552 LLGWDYVDETVLAL
+2552 LL
-2566 LKDSRVEEVRYA
+2566 
-2578 LERAERR
+2578 
-2585 ADDRGENV
+2585 
-2593 RGKDVYQELFDA
+2593 
-2605 FWDGEDGT
+2605 FWDKGYGSSTTSRIGDWLLDEGKEEAYSLFNDKDPENGYWMGGKIYRSLEDALGSP
-2613 RQEAQKAASVFLL
+2613 REASEFLL
-2626 SSDIKGIRY
+2626 RHGVKGIRY
-2635 ADGLSR
+2635 ADGFSR
-2641 GKAEEEQTYNYVI
+2641 WKAEEKQTYNYVI
-2654 FNEKYIKITAFA
+2654 FDGNDIKITAFA

-2673 WVDYEDP
+2673 WADYEDP
-2680 TASFSVTALD
+2680 TATFSVVAVDSSGSSLK
-2690 GDGTVLRPEA
+2690 PEM
-2700 FITRP
+2700 FVTRP

-2725 RLLAGKDMGEH
+2725 RLLVGKDMGEH

-2747 RDLDGLWARVT
+2747 RDLDGLWVQTT
-2758 PERYLSNILANA
+2758 PERYLSSILANA

-2783 KGKRP
+2783 KGKKP
-2788 SSWIVLQLVKEDGYY
+2788 SSWMVLQLVKEDGYY

-2845 KYSSGGLPSKGGA
+2845 KYSSGRLPSKGGA
-2858 LGKASQE
+2858 LDKASQE
-2865 AMTADRGYAYSLP
+2865 AMTADRGYGYSLP
-2878 PGAHVVNINDVRL
+2878 PGARVVNINDVRL
-2891 RFDDGRQMN
+2891 RFDDGRQMQ
-2900 AGGAVSTMS
+2900 AGSPVSTMS
-2909 LALMDDGLDTAPH
+2909 LALMDDGLDSAPP
-2922 LKEHVVQQLIGDV
+2922 LKERVIQQLIGDV

-2962 QALLGMIN
+2962 QALLGMMN
-2970 KYAARG
+2970 KYAAKG

-3004 KLNAQELESLKED
+3004 KLNSQELESLKED
-3017 LEAELSDA
+3017 LETELSDA
-3025 VDVSARGIAWEAAEG
+3025 VEVSARGVAWEAAEG
-3040 GLSGKHELERL
+3040 GLYGKHELERM
-3051 EIQARQEV
+3051 ETQARQEV
-3059 RDLLVRDYAGR
+3059 RDTLVRDYAGR

-3108 RRDPKTGKLKKGLMN
+3108 RKDPKTGKLKKGLMN

-3154 LAGDGLAEAD
+3154 LAGDDLAEAD
-3164 HDRIALELLDWSA
+3164 HDRISLELLDWSV

-3191 AGESLRELVLT
+3191 AGESLRELVLA
-3202 ERNVWESK
+3202 ERNVWELR

-3219 KVAQDAAAVLG
+3219 KVAMDAAAVLG

-3249 KFGVIGRH
+3249 KFGIIGRH

-3297 KAVMDELEGFMKEE
+3297 KDINNRLAVFMKEE
-3311 LGLKEKRQRADFI
+3311 LGLDTERQRADFI

-3340 RVHSLDLT
+3340 KVHSLDLT
-3348 VEEAQRWISM
+3348 VEEAQRWLSM

-3367 DRMREEAEIKG
+3367 VRMRDEAESKG

-3401 NPPPRIDGKKGRK
+3401 NPSPRIDGKKGRK

-3447 PFYEENARM
+3447 PFYAENARM

-3474 ALAFGYKMRELLSD
+3474 ALAYGYKMRDLLSE

-3500 VPFPAQANYWMSR
+3500 VPFPAQTNYWMSR
-3513 FHDPSRINQD
+3513 FHDASRISQN
-3523 RDALDMETGT
+3523 RDALDVEMGT
-3533 GTRYGM
+3533 GARYGM
-3539 LVQRVDHRHEVDL
+3539 LIQRVDHRHEVDL

-3570 LIMGRMTA
+3570 LVMGRMTA
-3578 RWRRLLANK
+3578 RWRRLLSNK

-3600 LFSSLRQ
+3600 LFSSLKQ
-3607 MVDLF
+3607 MIDLF

-3656 MHAAAFKSPARVMK
+3656 MHAAVFKSPARVMK
-3670 QLLLDRAGAGRISFA
+3670 QLLLDRVGAGRISFA

-3720 MARVGMQALEHVDVW
+3720 LARMGMQALEHVDVW

-3763 TEEQMEE
+3763 TEDQMEE
-3770 VCDRTVKNA
+3770 ICDRTVKNA

-3795 AALGKSSLWVRMSCY
+3795 AALGKNNLWVRMNCY
-3810 MGSEALNKVGMS
+3810 MGGEMLNKVGMT
-3822 AAIGEKARAEGDGVV
+3822 AAIGEKSRAEGDGVV

-3870 DDEVPEW
+3870 DDELPEW
-3877 LVYNSLTGLS
+3877 LVYNALTGLS

-3902 EEASGQ
+3902 EEVSGQ
-3908 LNKLITGNG
+3908 LNKLITGKN

-3929 LFNLRGWIRC
+3929 LFNFRGWMRC
-3939 VRKFGDADKMS
+3939 VRKFSDADKMS
-3950 GEEMAMAIHNLVRLG
+3950 GEEMALAIADTVRLG

-3994 VGNMLRPLLQRAINE
+3994 VGNMLRPFLQRAINE
-4009 EKQEKKERRER
+4009 EKQEKKERKER
-4020 MRRW
+4020 ARRW

>member
-1 MFETDFFPLAQE
+1 MNFEEYFQRIEQAEQSVNELNQPSGEGIASSMPDYMPGIEAAAEEYSPGWMSSALNAVRPEWEERRNRWEELGAAALYGDFLKAGKQGELDARVREVMDKNKVFRDFMEAGDKPLSRMYMGREVMRA
-13 AKHSDLLP
+13 LY
-21 ESLDHLQ
+21 
-28 ENDAPTSLQDWGQ
+28 
-41 VPGSR
+41 GSR
-46 KLPEFRPDES
+46 FRDVPEMYFHS
-56 RLKVFSALALGDDS
+56 RG
-70 DEEAKG
+70 EQMPENG
-76 LVKAEGLKIPTTS
+76 RQ
-89 DEEACLGLDVC
+89 
-100 VSLFGVDQAADPYLY
+100 SLNDGYA
-115 WTRQGKE
+115 
-122 APRFKD
+122 
-128 MGEAHRAVW
+128 AVW
-137 QDFSSKTRKRYADYQ
+137 DDFSDKTRKKYADYQ

-197 EKVTGSLQRARAAVD
+197 EKVTASLQRARAAVD

-234 TERILQEENKDGSYY
+234 TEKILQEENKAGSYY

-331 LKRWGSESAD
+331 LRRWGSESAD

-361 QDDLQRYNDPRI
+361 QDDLQRYNAPRI

-429 IPSAANRSIASNHA
+429 IPSAVNRSIASNHA
-443 EGNPNAELTGLIE
+443 EGNPNAEFTGLIE

-535 TIQAMRQMGVDM
+535 TIQAMRQMDVDM
-547 KDKQWVPFST
+547 KDKQWAPFST

-600 ETVGLKPETS
+600 ETVGLKPETA
-610 SRLALMAEQAINRK
+610 SRLALMAEQAINKK

-662 VKLRDRLRKN
+662 VKLRDRLKKN
-672 HELFMSEVEAQA
+672 HELFMSDIDAQV

-697 QGVLDV
+697 QGALDV
-703 EESLTG
+703 KESLTG
-709 KNVVTVEDT
+709 KNIVTVTDR
-718 EQAEKDRASWQ
+718 EQLEKDREGWE
-729 DGKMPEGY
+729 DGEMPADY
-737 ETPVKKVEWT
+737 ETPTKQVEWT

-767 KAIRSAALNLDMA
+767 KAIRSSALNLDMA

-785 KDYARTLPLTES
+785 KDYAKTLPLTES

-840 AAVRAMEGSFMKRLQ
+840 AAVGSMEGSFMKRLQ

-977 HLSQSAFYRQAGKY
+977 HLAQSAFYRQAGEY

-1023 WADTEAGRA
+1023 WAATEAGRA

-1082 VEDIREEL
+1082 VEDIRAEL
-1090 EEAAQEG
+1090 EEAEQEG
-1097 TPVTPESEL
+1097 TEAEGGSVREAYPKSARWRAFVKARYQLRHAEDIYNIEKDLFKVGVTDEVARYDARGNVYKPKWAPAGSKDYQKLLDRLRKEVAEGDKKRGRLTMAPSEELAYYEETAALAEEFKDEL
-1106 EAQKPQEIPA
+1106 EVWRKKNAAREKAEWERIMGEDSREIPA

-1131 EAPDE
+1131 EVPDA

-1317 SAADAYAAAE
+1317 SAADAYAAVE

-1357 RAWEA
+1357 RAREA

-1395 RGEKPRAVAQRELGI
+1395 RGEKPRVVAQRELGI

-1461 QTREEVKEMK
+1461 QAREEVKEMK

-1476 SEAAGRAARERDRQT
+1476 SEAAGR
-1491 EQDDALM
+1491 M
-1498 EQARKLELPASKKW
+1498 ARKRGRRE
-1512 MKPRTVP
+1512 
-1519 LTEAQAQ
+1519 EQQAQ
-1526 EAIVKAL
+1526 PADE
-1533 QLTARKGG
+1533 Q
-1541 NGDRLTQVLHEFRDG
+1541 
-1556 REYFVSTDGF
+1556 
-1566 RMSIV
+1566 
-1571 HRMAPDVG
+1571 
-1579 KEGDFEFLGGAKES
+1579 
-1593 GEGWTPYSW
+1593 
-1602 QQLVPPL
+1602 
-1609 NGQGT
+1609 
-1614 RVDQVDL
+1614 
-1621 SRFNFLE
+1621 
-1628 DARNGKDDD
+1628 
-1637 GKPAF
+1637 KPA
-1642 RTRDGWRIG
+1642 
-1651 LINHGKIAVL
+1651 
-1661 NPEYVASLL
+1661 
-1670 KQVKKLNRELGMP
+1670 
-1683 NQAEVTC
+1683 
-1690 PADPYHAVRFD
+1690 
-1701 IGAGEWTFTS
+1701 
-1711 VLMTVRDP
+1711 
-1719 EESLQPKDI
+1719 
-1728 VLNAYGEQASTLEAS
+1728 
-1743 RPPAEEADGKTVP
+1743 P

-1917 HMKGRVVISGDGDVR
+1917 HMKSRVVISGDGDVR
-1932 MYDTKEEAIEAFRVA
+1932 MYDTREEAIEAFRVA
-1947 AAVQSALDHETKQ
+1947 AAVQSALENETKQ

-2274 SEIDREFFDSTGI
+2274 SEIDREFFESTGI

-2334 SPAETTFPIVSAQE
+2334 APAETTFSVA
-2348 QGLFLDGH
+2348 
-2356 FEAGNAVITE
+2356 
-2366 PGVTFSISALHAS
+2366 AL
-2379 PHSFRKFSTDY
+2379 
-2390 MGQGE
+2390 
-2395 GAQAYGWGLY
+2395 
-2405 FAESEKVNR
+2405 N
-2414 DYLKKFARDKYFIEW
+2414 
-2429 RGRRFDAWHGS
+2429 
-2440 DEFVEAVLKD
+2440 
-2450 MGVSEPTR
+2450 
-2458 SMKLAIWQLA
+2458 
-2468 VPVLD
+2468 
-2473 DNREEKLDYL
+2473 
-2483 NRQQNYAESTLR
+2483 
-2495 SKRLF
+2495 
-2500 ETELQYESKIAEA
+2500 
-2513 KERLAVI
+2513 
-2520 KFLKERVGDFS
+2520 
-2531 RGSEIVP
+2531 
-2538 ASNYRVELNVDDSE
+2538 
-2552 LLGWDYVDETVLAL
+2552 
-2566 LKDSRVEEVRYA
+2566 
-2578 LERAERR
+2578 
-2585 ADDRGENV
+2585 
-2593 RGKDVYQELFDA
+2593 
-2605 FWDGEDGT
+2605 
-2613 RQEAQKAASVFLL
+2613 
-2626 SSDIKGIRY
+2626 
-2635 ADGLSR
+2635 
-2641 GKAEEEQTYNYVI
+2641 
-2654 FNEKYIKITAFA
+2654 
-2666 DESTGGA
+2666 
-2673 WVDYEDP
+2673 
-2680 TASFSVTALD
+2680 

-2713 IPKRR
+2713 IPKRK

-2725 RLLAGKDMGEH
+2725 RLLVGEDTAFH

-2747 RDLDGLWARVT
+2747 RDLDGLWSRVT
-2758 PERYLSNILANA
+2758 PERYLSSILSNV
-2770 SELYLQGDREILV
+2770 SELWEISPGRELLV

-2788 SSWIVLQLVKEDGYY
+2788 SAWMVLQLARKEEYY
-2803 SIVTAHPVN
+2803 SIVTAHPVAGSRK
-2812 NPNKKPQ
+2812 PN
-2819 GKRIPFDGRFSS
+2819 GKRLPLAERIAGKNQTRVDRSQRPANPDAVPGAFPGGQESEAATLAS
-2831 TPGKEATGVWGLEE
+2831 TA
-2845 KYSSGGLPSKGGA
+2845 GG
-2858 LGKASQE
+2858 
-2865 AMTADRGYAYSLP
+2865 GYATSLP
-2878 PGAHVVNINDVRL
+2878 LGTRVVNINDVRL

-2900 AGGAVSTMS
+2900 AGGSVSTMS

-3624 TMGSLLGMIQNAH
+3624 AMGSLLGMIQNAH

-3706 MRMGANAKWTRMAG
+3706 MRMGANAKWTRIAG

-3735 SNCASMTALYNLTWQ
+3735 SNCASMTALYNLTWK

-3795 AALGKSSLWVRMSCY
+3795 AALGKSSLWERMSCY

-3837 KRFGKKMLWLSTMS
+3837 KRFGRKMLWLSTMS

-3877 LVYNSLTGLS
+3877 LVYNALTGLS

-3939 VRKFGDADKMS
+3939 VRRFGDADKMS

-4020 MRRW
+4020 ARKW

>member
-1 MFETDFFPLAQE
+1 MNFEEYFQRIEQAEQSVNELNQPSGEGIASSMPDYMPGIEAAAEEYSPGWMSSALNAVRPEWEERRNRWEELGAAALYGDFLKAGKQGELDARVREVMDKNKVFRDFMEAGDKPLSRMYMGREVMRA
-13 AKHSDLLP
+13 LY
-21 ESLDHLQ
+21 
-28 ENDAPTSLQDWGQ
+28 
-41 VPGSR
+41 GSR
-46 KLPEFRPDES
+46 FRDVPEMYFHS
-56 RLKVFSALALGDDS
+56 RG
-70 DEEAKG
+70 EQMPENG
-76 LVKAEGLKIPTTS
+76 RQ
-89 DEEACLGLDVC
+89 
-100 VSLFGVDQAADPYLY
+100 SLNDGYA
-115 WTRQGKE
+115 
-122 APRFKD
+122 
-128 MGEAHRAVW
+128 AVW
-137 QDFSSKTRKRYADYQ
+137 DDFSDKTRKKYADYQ

-197 EKVTGSLQRARAAVD
+197 EKVTASLQRARAAVD

-234 TERILQEENKDGSYY
+234 TEKILQEENKAGSYY

-331 LKRWGSESAD
+331 LRRWGSESAD

-361 QDDLQRYNDPRI
+361 QDDLQRYNAPRI

-429 IPSAANRSIASNHA
+429 IPSAVNRSIASNHA
-443 EGNPNAELTGLIE
+443 EGNPNAEFTGLIE

-535 TIQAMRQMGVDM
+535 TIQAMRQMDVDM
-547 KDKQWVPFST
+547 KDKQWAPFST

-600 ETVGLKPETS
+600 ETVGLKPETA
-610 SRLALMAEQAINRK
+610 SRLALMAEQAINKK

-662 VKLRDRLRKN
+662 VKLRDRLKKN
-672 HELFMSEVEAQA
+672 HELFMSDIDAQV

-697 QGVLDV
+697 QGALDV
-703 EESLTG
+703 KESLTG
-709 KNVVTVEDT
+709 KNIVTVTDR
-718 EQAEKDRASWQ
+718 EQLEKDREGWE
-729 DGKMPEGY
+729 DGEMPADY
-737 ETPVKKVEWT
+737 ETPTKQVEWT

-767 KAIRSAALNLDMA
+767 KAIRSSALNLDMA

-785 KDYARTLPLTES
+785 KDYAKTLPLTES

-840 AAVRAMEGSFMKRLQ
+840 AAVGSMEGSFMKRLQ

-977 HLSQSAFYRQAGKY
+977 HLAQSAFYRQAGEY
-991 GLNDAAMRHVKF
+991 VLNDAAMRHVKF

-1023 WADTEAGRA
+1023 WAATEAGRA

-1082 VEDIREEL
+1082 VEDIRAEL
-1090 EEAAQEG
+1090 EEAEQEG
-1097 TPVTPESEL
+1097 TEAEGGSVREAYPKSARWRAFVKARYQLRHAEDIYNIEKDLFKVGVTDEVARYDARGNVYKPKWAPAGSKDYQKLLDRLRKEVAEGDKKRGRLTMAPSEELAYYEETAALAEEFKDEL
-1106 EAQKPQEIPA
+1106 EVWRKKNAAREKAEWERIMGEDSREIPA

-1131 EAPDE
+1131 EVPDA

-1317 SAADAYAAAE
+1317 SAADAYAAVE

-1357 RAWEA
+1357 RAREA

-1395 RGEKPRAVAQRELGI
+1395 RGEKPRVVAQRELGI

-1461 QTREEVKEMK
+1461 QAREEVKEMK

-1476 SEAAGRAARERDRQT
+1476 SEAAGR
-1491 EQDDALM
+1491 M
-1498 EQARKLELPASKKW
+1498 ARKRGRRE
-1512 MKPRTVP
+1512 
-1519 LTEAQAQ
+1519 EQQAQ
-1526 EAIVKAL
+1526 PADE
-1533 QLTARKGG
+1533 Q
-1541 NGDRLTQVLHEFRDG
+1541 
-1556 REYFVSTDGF
+1556 
-1566 RMSIV
+1566 
-1571 HRMAPDVG
+1571 
-1579 KEGDFEFLGGAKES
+1579 
-1593 GEGWTPYSW
+1593 
-1602 QQLVPPL
+1602 
-1609 NGQGT
+1609 
-1614 RVDQVDL
+1614 
-1621 SRFNFLE
+1621 
-1628 DARNGKDDD
+1628 
-1637 GKPAF
+1637 KPA
-1642 RTRDGWRIG
+1642 
-1651 LINHGKIAVL
+1651 
-1661 NPEYVASLL
+1661 
-1670 KQVKKLNRELGMP
+1670 
-1683 NQAEVTC
+1683 
-1690 PADPYHAVRFD
+1690 
-1701 IGAGEWTFTS
+1701 
-1711 VLMTVRDP
+1711 
-1719 EESLQPKDI
+1719 
-1728 VLNAYGEQASTLEAS
+1728 
-1743 RPPAEEADGKTVP
+1743 P

-1917 HMKGRVVISGDGDVR
+1917 HMKSRVVISGDGDVR
-1932 MYDTKEEAIEAFRVA
+1932 MYDTREEAIEAFRVA
-1947 AAVQSALDHETKQ
+1947 AAVQSALENETKQ

-2274 SEIDREFFDSTGI
+2274 SEIDREFFESTGI

-2334 SPAETTFPIVSAQE
+2334 APAETTFSVA
-2348 QGLFLDGH
+2348 
-2356 FEAGNAVITE
+2356 
-2366 PGVTFSISALHAS
+2366 AL
-2379 PHSFRKFSTDY
+2379 
-2390 MGQGE
+2390 
-2395 GAQAYGWGLY
+2395 
-2405 FAESEKVNR
+2405 N
-2414 DYLKKFARDKYFIEW
+2414 
-2429 RGRRFDAWHGS
+2429 
-2440 DEFVEAVLKD
+2440 
-2450 MGVSEPTR
+2450 
-2458 SMKLAIWQLA
+2458 
-2468 VPVLD
+2468 
-2473 DNREEKLDYL
+2473 
-2483 NRQQNYAESTLR
+2483 
-2495 SKRLF
+2495 
-2500 ETELQYESKIAEA
+2500 
-2513 KERLAVI
+2513 
-2520 KFLKERVGDFS
+2520 
-2531 RGSEIVP
+2531 
-2538 ASNYRVELNVDDSE
+2538 
-2552 LLGWDYVDETVLAL
+2552 
-2566 LKDSRVEEVRYA
+2566 
-2578 LERAERR
+2578 
-2585 ADDRGENV
+2585 
-2593 RGKDVYQELFDA
+2593 
-2605 FWDGEDGT
+2605 
-2613 RQEAQKAASVFLL
+2613 
-2626 SSDIKGIRY
+2626 
-2635 ADGLSR
+2635 
-2641 GKAEEEQTYNYVI
+2641 
-2654 FNEKYIKITAFA
+2654 
-2666 DESTGGA
+2666 
-2673 WVDYEDP
+2673 
-2680 TASFSVTALD
+2680 

-2713 IPKRR
+2713 IPKRK

-2725 RLLAGKDMGEH
+2725 RLLVGEDTAFH

-2747 RDLDGLWARVT
+2747 RDLDGLWSRVT
-2758 PERYLSNILANA
+2758 PERYLSSILSNV
-2770 SELYLQGDREILV
+2770 SELWEISPGRELLV

-2788 SSWIVLQLVKEDGYY
+2788 SAWMVLQLARKEEYY
-2803 SIVTAHPVN
+2803 SIVTAHPVAGSRK
-2812 NPNKKPQ
+2812 PN
-2819 GKRIPFDGRFSS
+2819 GKRLPLAERIAGKNQTRVDRSQRPANPDAVPGAFPGGQESEAATLAS
-2831 TPGKEATGVWGLEE
+2831 TA
-2845 KYSSGGLPSKGGA
+2845 GG
-2858 LGKASQE
+2858 
-2865 AMTADRGYAYSLP
+2865 GYATSLP
-2878 PGAHVVNINDVRL
+2878 LGTRVVNINDVRL

-2900 AGGAVSTMS
+2900 AGGSVSTMS

-3624 TMGSLLGMIQNAH
+3624 AMGSLLGMIQNAH

-3735 SNCASMTALYNLTWQ
+3735 SNCASMTALYNLTWK

-3795 AALGKSSLWVRMSCY
+3795 AALGKSSLWERMSCY

-3837 KRFGKKMLWLSTMS
+3837 KRFGRKMLWLSTMS

-3877 LVYNSLTGLS
+3877 LVYNALTGLS

-3939 VRKFGDADKMS
+3939 VRRFGDADKMS

-4020 MRRW
+4020 ARKW

>member
-1 MFETDFFPLAQE
+1 MNFEEYFQRIEQAEQSVNELNQPSGEGIASSMPDYMPGIEMTAEELSPGWMRPVLNVVRPEWEERRNRWEELGAAALYGDFLKAGKQGKLDARVREVIAKNKVFRDFMEEGDKPLSRMYMGREVMRA
-13 AKHSDLLP
+13 LY
-21 ESLDHLQ
+21 
-28 ENDAPTSLQDWGQ
+28 
-41 VPGSR
+41 GSR
-46 KLPEFRPDES
+46 FRDVPEMYFHS
-56 RLKVFSALALGDDS
+56 RG
-70 DEEAKG
+70 EQMPEAG
-76 LVKAEGLKIPTTS
+76 RQ
-89 DEEACLGLDVC
+89 
-100 VSLFGVDQAADPYLY
+100 SLNDGYA
-115 WTRQGKE
+115 
-122 APRFKD
+122 
-128 MGEAHRAVW
+128 AVW
-137 QDFSSKTRKRYADYQ
+137 DDFSSKTRKRYADYQ

-167 ELETALPEAVLQGKT
+167 ELEKALPEAVLQGKT

-197 EKVTGSLQRARAAVD
+197 EKVTASLQRAHAAVD
-212 LIRGVNRGG
+212 LLRGVNRGG
-221 ASYGAHEGAVHAE
+221 VSRGAHEGAVRAE
-234 TERILQEENKDGSYY
+234 AERIVREENRDGSYY
-249 RFLGMEFGK
+249 RFLGMDLGK

-287 ANVLSDEDGQLD
+287 VNVLSDEDGQLD

-306 MLALDADAQGQQ
+306 MLALDTDAQGQQ

-326 NTLEG
+326 NMGEALKRWWTDSDDFLQRYTGKDPFHEFLDVRNALTGGKPLTLEG
-331 LKRWGSESAD
+331 YLTEKQQEEETRRRLYE
-341 FLNRYGMR
+341 
-349 AFDSVGLLAPTW
+349 
-361 QDDLQRYNDPRI
+361 DPRV
-373 EVLKDNLAKLEDSRL
+373 EKLKFALSRLEDTRL
-388 TASDKA
+388 SAADKA
-394 TFLAGMMTDLGTVT
+394 GFLAGSLTELGTIT
-408 GESSPAILGGFINPA
+408 GDSSPAVLAGLVSGGLSIAAFAPA
-423 AAAIAF
+423 
-429 IPSAANRSIASNHA
+429 SMNRSIAQAHA
-443 EGNPNAELTGLIE
+443 EGKRNAKLYGLITGGFDALAE
-456 GTFEGVAESFFGVA
+456 GSFGVA
-470 TKSVPIIGKALDK
+470 VRKVPFVGKLMDK
-483 AALGLMSRPALGK
+483 AALGLIGK
-496 IASKV
+496 PVVGKAAAAV
-501 QGNVYLRYL
+501 QSNWFLRYL
-510 SDRVVAESLGELV
+510 GDRVAAESLGELV

-535 TIQAMRQMGVDM
+535 TIQGMRGLGVDM
-547 KDKQWVPFST
+547 DAPEWKPFST
-557 AWETIQ
+557 AWEYIQ
-563 DERQST
+563 DERQSA
-569 ATVVYCAALGLMGLK
+569 ATVAYCAALGLMGLS
-584 ADMNAAA
+584 ADMRAARE
-591 AFSRSRKNL
+591 FSRNRENL
-600 ETVGLKPETS
+600 MTVGLKPETAARLAAMTEDAMNQADLLQAGGDLNT
-610 SRLALMAEQAINRK
+610 SRLRELDDKLQAEYRH
-624 ALLQQAGDANAAE
+624 
-637 IQRTEDELQK
+637 
-647 ELQKAYLEEVVNEDP
+647 AYETEVVNEDP
-662 VKLRDRLRKN
+662 VKLRDRLKKN
-672 HELFMSEVEAQA
+672 HELFMSDIDAQV
-684 ALREGVLKAALRE
+684 ALKEGVLKAALRE

-840 AAVRAMEGSFMKRLQ
+840 AAVGSMEGSFMKRLQ

-868 MLAGEGGAA
+868 LLAGEGGAA

-899 STNLAEDV
+899 STNLGEDV

-916 QKEGGMDGRG
+916 RKEGGMDGRG
-926 HLTDAGK
+926 ALTDAGK
-933 DWLSA
+933 YWLSA

-956 DIMPGLE
+956 DMMPGLE

-977 HLSQSAFYRQAGKY
+977 HLAQSAFYRQAGEY

-1032 WQKEGGTLAG
+1032 WQKESGTLAG
-1042 LLQETGHELADLYT
+1042 LLRETGHELADLYT

-1090 EEAAQEG
+1090 EEAEQEG
-1097 TPVTPESEL
+1097 TEAEGGNVRDAYPRSARWRAFVKARYQLRHAEDIYDIEKNLFKVGVTDEVARYDARGNVYKPKWAPAGSKDYQKLLDRLRKEVAEGDKKRDRLTMAPSEELAYYEETAALAAEFKDEL
-1106 EAQKPQEIPA
+1106 EVWRKKDAAREKAEWERVMGEDSREIPA
-1116 EESITGESIPAEANE
+1116 EESVTGETIPAEANE
-1131 EAPDE
+1131 EVPDA

-1142 FVPPPGSVIET
+1142 FVPPPGSVVEV

-1178 MVPFSSLV
+1178 MVPCSSLV
-1186 FSEWPFSRFAAADGM
+1186 FPEWTFSRFAAADGM
-1201 AEALRH
+1201 AEALRRE
-1207 ADGRMEVIMG
+1207 DGRMEVMMG
-1217 GALLR
+1217 GDLLR
-1222 QDERARSVKVRVWD
+1222 QEDQARSVKVRVWD
-1236 ADAAHNEA
+1236 ADATRNEA
-1244 WARGRVLE
+1244 WARGRALE
-1252 QIALAGL
+1252 QIALAGM

-1276 YPAGLPGKETLGK
+1276 YPDGLPDRSALGK
-1289 LGKKAFQAVAILE
+1289 LGKKARQAVTILE
-1302 KAAPEVVRDVLSGAV
+1302 KAAPEVARDVLSGAV
-1317 SAADAYAAAE
+1317 SAADAYAAVE
-1327 TASTQEGQRF
+1327 TAATQEGQRF

-1362 APGTDAD
+1362 APGADAD
-1369 MLRRQARYVVA
+1369 ALRKQARYVVA
-1380 ARKEIRKAVA
+1380 ARKEIRKAVS

-1395 RGEKPRAVAQRELGI
+1395 RGEQPRAVAQRELGI
-1410 DLPTAE
+1410 NLPTAE
-1416 AVADAMKRLGL
+1416 AVADAIKRLDL

-1453 TGVVGSFF
+1453 VGVVGSFF
-1461 QTREEVKEMK
+1461 QAREEVKEMK

-1476 SEAAGRAARERDRQT
+1476 SEAAGR
-1491 EQDDALM
+1491 M
-1498 EQARKLELPASKKW
+1498 ARKRGRRE
-1512 MKPRTVP
+1512 
-1519 LTEAQAQ
+1519 EQQAQ
-1526 EAIVKAL
+1526 PADE
-1533 QLTARKGG
+1533 Q
-1541 NGDRLTQVLHEFRDG
+1541 
-1556 REYFVSTDGF
+1556 
-1566 RMSIV
+1566 
-1571 HRMAPDVG
+1571 
-1579 KEGDFEFLGGAKES
+1579 
-1593 GEGWTPYSW
+1593 
-1602 QQLVPPL
+1602 
-1609 NGQGT
+1609 
-1614 RVDQVDL
+1614 
-1621 SRFNFLE
+1621 
-1628 DARNGKDDD
+1628 
-1637 GKPAF
+1637 KPA
-1642 RTRDGWRIG
+1642 
-1651 LINHGKIAVL
+1651 
-1661 NPEYVASLL
+1661 
-1670 KQVKKLNRELGMP
+1670 
-1683 NQAEVTC
+1683 
-1690 PADPYHAVRFD
+1690 
-1701 IGAGEWTFTS
+1701 
-1711 VLMTVRDP
+1711 
-1719 EESLQPKDI
+1719 
-1728 VLNAYGEQASTLEAS
+1728 
-1743 RPPAEEADGKTVP
+1743 P
-1756 DKLEDAGREIRA
+1756 DKLEDAGREIKA

-1794 SRYFPEPDW
+1794 SKYFPEPDW
-1803 EKLVNDGVS
+1803 EKLANDGVS

-1834 ASYLGKEWLNAMKM
+1834 ASYFGKEWLNAMKM

-1867 AMLAKQGEK
+1867 ATLAKQGEK

-1896 GMQLSTWTSYPDRKV
+1896 GMQLSAWTSYPDKKK

-1917 HMKGRVVISGDGDVR
+1917 HMKSRIVISGDGDGR

-1947 AAVQSALDHETKQ
+1947 AAVQSALENETKQ

-1985 PKKGEYFICRDLPG
+1985 PKKGEFFICRDLPG
-1999 SARIKLKDG
+1999 NARIKLKDG
-2008 LASGKE
+2008 LASGQE
-2014 AREYMYAHMDELQE
+2014 AREYMKEHMDELQE

-2131 PADVSINLTRKKG
+2131 LNDVSINLTRKKG

-2154 ALDHYFMRA
+2154 ALDHYFMRT
-2163 HAGMNMELASNHT
+2163 HAGMNMELASDHT

-2186 RTEDGGFQYDYQY
+2186 RTENGGLQYDYQY

-2222 RYAERS
+2222 KYAARS
-2228 TAMGRQ
+2228 VAMGKD

-2252 KKARDAGV
+2252 KKAGDAG
-2260 LNEYLSAYQSKEVF
+2260 LRNEYLSAYQSKEVF
-2274 SEIDREFFDSTGI
+2274 SEIDREFFESTGI
-2287 DRYPYPTDEEMEKL
+2287 DRYPYPTDEELKKF

-2328 DAEDMG
+2328 DMEDMG
-2334 SPAETTFPIVSAQE
+2334 APAETTF
-2348 QGLFLDGH
+2348 
-2356 FEAGNAVITE
+2356 
-2366 PGVTFSISALHAS
+2366 
-2379 PHSFRKFSTDY
+2379 
-2390 MGQGE
+2390 
-2395 GAQAYGWGLY
+2395 
-2405 FAESEKVNR
+2405 
-2414 DYLKKFARDKYFIEW
+2414 
-2429 RGRRFDAWHGS
+2429 
-2440 DEFVEAVLKD
+2440 
-2450 MGVSEPTR
+2450 
-2458 SMKLAIWQLA
+2458 
-2468 VPVLD
+2468 
-2473 DNREEKLDYL
+2473 
-2483 NRQQNYAESTLR
+2483 
-2495 SKRLF
+2495 
-2500 ETELQYESKIAEA
+2500 
-2513 KERLAVI
+2513 
-2520 KFLKERVGDFS
+2520 
-2531 RGSEIVP
+2531 
-2538 ASNYRVELNVDDSE
+2538 
-2552 LLGWDYVDETVLAL
+2552 
-2566 LKDSRVEEVRYA
+2566 
-2578 LERAERR
+2578 
-2585 ADDRGENV
+2585 
-2593 RGKDVYQELFDA
+2593 
-2605 FWDGEDGT
+2605 
-2613 RQEAQKAASVFLL
+2613 SV
-2626 SSDIKGIRY
+2626 
-2635 ADGLSR
+2635 A
-2641 GKAEEEQTYNYVI
+2641 
-2654 FNEKYIKITAFA
+2654 
-2666 DESTGGA
+2666 
-2673 WVDYEDP
+2673 
-2680 TASFSVTALD
+2680 ALD
-2690 GDGTVLRPEA
+2690 ADGTVLRPEA

-2747 RDLDGLWARVT
+2747 RDLDGLWAKTT
-2758 PERYLSNILANA
+2758 PERYLSSILANA
-2770 SELYLQGDREILV
+2770 SELYEVVPGREILV

-2788 SSWIVLQLVKEDGYY
+2788 ASWMVLQLVKADGYY
-2803 SIVTAHPVN
+2803 SIITAHPVEGTL
-2812 NPNKKPQ
+2812 KKPK
-2819 GKRIPFDGRFSS
+2819 GRKIPFDGRFSS
-2831 TPGKEATGVWGLEE
+2831 TPGKEATGVFGSKDRNL
-2845 KYSSGGLPSKGGA
+2845 SGGLPSKGGA
-2858 LGKASQE
+2858 LDKASQE
-2865 AMTADRGYAYSLP
+2865 AMTADRGYDYSLP
-2878 PGAHVVNINDVRL
+2878 PGARVVNINDVRL
-2891 RFDDGRQMN
+2891 RFDDGRQMQ
-2900 AGGAVSTMS
+2900 AGSPVSTMS
-2909 LALMDDGLDTAPH
+2909 LALMDDGLDSAPH
-2922 LKEHVVQQLIGDV
+2922 LKERVIQQLIGDV

-2962 QALLGMIN
+2962 QALLGMMN
-2970 KYAARG
+2970 KYAAKG

-2998 KILSYG
+2998 KILAYG
-3004 KLNAQELESLKED
+3004 KLNSQELESLKED
-3017 LEAELSDA
+3017 LETELSDA
-3025 VDVSARGIAWEAAEG
+3025 VEVSARGVAWEAAEG
-3040 GLSGKHELERL
+3040 GLYGKHELERM
-3051 EIQARQEV
+3051 ETQARQEV
-3059 RDLLVRDYAGR
+3059 RDTLVRDYAGR

-3108 RRDPKTGKLKKGLMN
+3108 RKDPKTGKLKKGLMN

-3154 LAGDGLAEAD
+3154 LAVDDLAEAD
-3164 HDRIALELLDWSA
+3164 HDRISLELLDWSV

-3191 AGESLRELVLT
+3191 AGESLRELVLA
-3202 ERNVWESK
+3202 ERNVWELR

-3219 KVAQDAAAVLG
+3219 KVAMDAAAVLG

-3249 KFGVIGRH
+3249 KFGIIGRH

-3281 TLDAVADGHV
+3281 TLDALADGHV
-3291 ALTARE
+3291 ILTARE
-3297 KAVMDELEGFMKEE
+3297 KDINNRLAVFMKKE
-3311 LGLKEKRQRADFI
+3311 LGLDTERQRADFI

-3340 RVHSLDLT
+3340 KVHSLDLT
-3348 VEEAQRWISM
+3348 VEEAQRWLSM

-3367 DRMREEAEIKG
+3367 DRMRDEAESKG

-3401 NPPPRIDGKKGRK
+3401 NPSTRIDGKKGRK
-3414 RERVQVRREFMEKQE
+3414 RERVQVRREFIEKQE

-3447 PFYEENARM
+3447 PFYAENARM

-3474 ALAFGYKMRELLSD
+3474 ALAYGYKMRDLLSE

-3500 VPFPAQANYWMSR
+3500 VPFPAQTNYWMSR
-3513 FHDPSRINQD
+3513 FHDASRINQN
-3523 RDALDMETGT
+3523 RDALDVEMGT
-3533 GTRYGM
+3533 GARYGM
-3539 LVQRVDHRHEVDL
+3539 LIQRVDHRHEVDL

-3570 LIMGRMTA
+3570 LVMGRMTA
-3578 RWRRLLANK
+3578 RWRRLLSNK

-3600 LFSSLRQ
+3600 LFSSLKQ
-3607 MVDLF
+3607 MIDLF

-3624 TMGSLLGMIQNAH
+3624 AMGSLLGMIQNAH

-3656 MHAAAFKSPARVMK
+3656 MHAAAFKSPSRVMK

-3720 MARVGMQALEHVDVW
+3720 LARVGMQALEHVDVW

-3763 TEEQMEE
+3763 TEDQMEE
-3770 VCDRTVKNA
+3770 ICDRTVKNA

-3795 AALGKSSLWVRMSCY
+3795 AALGKNNLWVRMNCY
-3810 MGSEALNKVGMS
+3810 MGSEVLNKVGMT
-3822 AAIGEKARAEGDGVV
+3822 AAIGEKARAEGDGAV
-3837 KRFGKKMLWLSTMS
+3837 KRFGRKMLWLSTMS

-3870 DDEVPEW
+3870 DDELPEW
-3877 LVYNSLTGLS
+3877 LVYNALTGLS

-3902 EEASGQ
+3902 EEVSGQ
-3908 LNKLITGNG
+3908 LNKLITGKN

-3929 LFNLRGWIRC
+3929 LFNFRGWMRC
-3939 VRKFGDADKMS
+3939 VRKFSDADKMS
-3950 GEEMAMAIHNLVRLG
+3950 GEEMALAIADTVRLG

-3994 VGNMLRPLLQRAINE
+3994 VGNMLRPFLQRAINE
-4009 EKQEKKERRER
+4009 EKQEKKERKER
-4020 MRRW
+4020 ARRW

>member
-1 MFETDFFPLAQE
+1 MNFEEYFQRIEQAEQSVNELNQPSGEGIASSMPDYMPGIEAAAEEYSPGWMSSALNAVRPEWEERRNRWEELVAAALYGDFLKAGKQGELDARVREVMDKNKVFRDFMEAGDKPLSRMYMGREVMRA
-13 AKHSDLLP
+13 LY
-21 ESLDHLQ
+21 
-28 ENDAPTSLQDWGQ
+28 
-41 VPGSR
+41 GSR
-46 KLPEFRPDES
+46 FRDVPEMYFHS
-56 RLKVFSALALGDDS
+56 RG
-70 DEEAKG
+70 EQMPENG
-76 LVKAEGLKIPTTS
+76 RQ
-89 DEEACLGLDVC
+89 
-100 VSLFGVDQAADPYLY
+100 SLNDGYA
-115 WTRQGKE
+115 
-122 APRFKD
+122 
-128 MGEAHRAVW
+128 AVW
-137 QDFSSKTRKRYADYQ
+137 DDFSDKTRKKYADYQ

-197 EKVTGSLQRARAAVD
+197 EKVTASLQRARAAVD

-234 TERILQEENKDGSYY
+234 TEKILQEENKAGSYY

-331 LKRWGSESAD
+331 LRRWGSESAD

-361 QDDLQRYNDPRI
+361 QDDLQRYNAPRI

-429 IPSAANRSIASNHA
+429 IPSAVNRSIASNHA
-443 EGNPNAELTGLIE
+443 EGNPNAEFTGLIE

-535 TIQAMRQMGVDM
+535 TIQAMRQMDVDM
-547 KDKQWVPFST
+547 KDKQWAPFST

-600 ETVGLKPETS
+600 ETVGLKPETA
-610 SRLALMAEQAINRK
+610 SRLALMAEQAINKK

-662 VKLRDRLRKN
+662 VKLRDRLKKN
-672 HELFMSEVEAQA
+672 HELFMSDIDAQV

-697 QGVLDV
+697 QGALDV
-703 EESLTG
+703 KESLTG
-709 KNVVTVEDT
+709 KNIVTVTDR
-718 EQAEKDRASWQ
+718 EQLEKDREGWE
-729 DGKMPEGY
+729 DGEMPADY
-737 ETPVKKVEWT
+737 ETPTKQVEWT

-767 KAIRSAALNLDMA
+767 KAIRSSALNLDMA

-785 KDYARTLPLTES
+785 KDYAKTLPLTES

-840 AAVRAMEGSFMKRLQ
+840 AAVGSMEGSFMKRLQ

-977 HLSQSAFYRQAGKY
+977 HLAQSAFYRQAGEY

-1023 WADTEAGRA
+1023 WAATEAGRA

-1082 VEDIREEL
+1082 VEDIRAEL
-1090 EEAAQEG
+1090 EEAEQEG
-1097 TPVTPESEL
+1097 TEAEGGSVREAYPKSARWRAFVKARYQLRHAEDIYNIEKDLFKVGVTDEVARYDARGNVYKPKWAPAGSKDYQKLLDRLRKEVAEGDKKRGRLTMAPSEELAYYEETAALAEEFKDEL
-1106 EAQKPQEIPA
+1106 EVWRKKNAAREKAEWERIMGEDSREIPA

-1131 EAPDE
+1131 EVPDA

-1317 SAADAYAAAE
+1317 SAADAYAAVE

-1357 RAWEA
+1357 RAREA

-1395 RGEKPRAVAQRELGI
+1395 RGEKPRVVAQRELGI

-1461 QTREEVKEMK
+1461 QAREEVKEMK

-1476 SEAAGRAARERDRQT
+1476 SEAAGR
-1491 EQDDALM
+1491 M
-1498 EQARKLELPASKKW
+1498 ARKRGRRE
-1512 MKPRTVP
+1512 
-1519 LTEAQAQ
+1519 EQQAQ
-1526 EAIVKAL
+1526 PADE
-1533 QLTARKGG
+1533 Q
-1541 NGDRLTQVLHEFRDG
+1541 
-1556 REYFVSTDGF
+1556 
-1566 RMSIV
+1566 
-1571 HRMAPDVG
+1571 
-1579 KEGDFEFLGGAKES
+1579 
-1593 GEGWTPYSW
+1593 
-1602 QQLVPPL
+1602 
-1609 NGQGT
+1609 
-1614 RVDQVDL
+1614 
-1621 SRFNFLE
+1621 
-1628 DARNGKDDD
+1628 
-1637 GKPAF
+1637 KPA
-1642 RTRDGWRIG
+1642 
-1651 LINHGKIAVL
+1651 
-1661 NPEYVASLL
+1661 
-1670 KQVKKLNRELGMP
+1670 
-1683 NQAEVTC
+1683 
-1690 PADPYHAVRFD
+1690 
-1701 IGAGEWTFTS
+1701 
-1711 VLMTVRDP
+1711 
-1719 EESLQPKDI
+1719 
-1728 VLNAYGEQASTLEAS
+1728 
-1743 RPPAEEADGKTVP
+1743 P

-1917 HMKGRVVISGDGDVR
+1917 HMKSRVVISGDGDVR
-1932 MYDTKEEAIEAFRVA
+1932 MYDTREEAIEAFRVA
-1947 AAVQSALDHETKQ
+1947 AAVQSALENETKQ

-2274 SEIDREFFDSTGI
+2274 SEIDREFFESTGI

-2334 SPAETTFPIVSAQE
+2334 APAETTFSVA
-2348 QGLFLDGH
+2348 
-2356 FEAGNAVITE
+2356 
-2366 PGVTFSISALHAS
+2366 AL
-2379 PHSFRKFSTDY
+2379 
-2390 MGQGE
+2390 
-2395 GAQAYGWGLY
+2395 
-2405 FAESEKVNR
+2405 N
-2414 DYLKKFARDKYFIEW
+2414 
-2429 RGRRFDAWHGS
+2429 
-2440 DEFVEAVLKD
+2440 
-2450 MGVSEPTR
+2450 
-2458 SMKLAIWQLA
+2458 
-2468 VPVLD
+2468 
-2473 DNREEKLDYL
+2473 
-2483 NRQQNYAESTLR
+2483 
-2495 SKRLF
+2495 
-2500 ETELQYESKIAEA
+2500 
-2513 KERLAVI
+2513 
-2520 KFLKERVGDFS
+2520 
-2531 RGSEIVP
+2531 
-2538 ASNYRVELNVDDSE
+2538 
-2552 LLGWDYVDETVLAL
+2552 
-2566 LKDSRVEEVRYA
+2566 
-2578 LERAERR
+2578 
-2585 ADDRGENV
+2585 
-2593 RGKDVYQELFDA
+2593 
-2605 FWDGEDGT
+2605 
-2613 RQEAQKAASVFLL
+2613 
-2626 SSDIKGIRY
+2626 
-2635 ADGLSR
+2635 
-2641 GKAEEEQTYNYVI
+2641 
-2654 FNEKYIKITAFA
+2654 
-2666 DESTGGA
+2666 
-2673 WVDYEDP
+2673 
-2680 TASFSVTALD
+2680 

-2713 IPKRR
+2713 IPKRK

-2725 RLLAGKDMGEH
+2725 RLLVGEDTAFH

-2747 RDLDGLWARVT
+2747 RDLDGLWSRVT
-2758 PERYLSNILANA
+2758 PERYLSSILSNV
-2770 SELYLQGDREILV
+2770 SELWEISPGRELLV

-2788 SSWIVLQLVKEDGYY
+2788 SAWMVLQLARKEEYY
-2803 SIVTAHPVN
+2803 SIVTAHPVAGSRK
-2812 NPNKKPQ
+2812 PN
-2819 GKRIPFDGRFSS
+2819 GKRLPLAERIAGKNQTRVDRSQRPANPDAVPGAFPGGQESEAATLAS
-2831 TPGKEATGVWGLEE
+2831 TA
-2845 KYSSGGLPSKGGA
+2845 GG
-2858 LGKASQE
+2858 
-2865 AMTADRGYAYSLP
+2865 GYATSLP
-2878 PGAHVVNINDVRL
+2878 LGTRVVNINDVRL

-2900 AGGAVSTMS
+2900 AGGSVSTMS

-3624 TMGSLLGMIQNAH
+3624 AMGSLLGMIQNAH

-3735 SNCASMTALYNLTWQ
+3735 SNCASMTALYNLTWK

-3795 AALGKSSLWVRMSCY
+3795 AALGKSSLWERMSCY

-3837 KRFGKKMLWLSTMS
+3837 KRFGRKMLWLSTMS

-3877 LVYNSLTGLS
+3877 LVYNALTGLS

-3939 VRKFGDADKMS
+3939 VRRFGDADKMS

-4020 MRRW
+4020 ARKW

>member
-1 MFETDFFPLAQE
+1 MNFEEYFQRIEQAEQSVNELNQPSGEGIASSMPDYMPGIEAAAEEYSPGWMSSALNAVRPEWEERRNRWEELGAAALYGDFLKAGKQGELDARVREVMDKNKVFRDFMEAGDKPLSRMYMGREVMRA
-13 AKHSDLLP
+13 LY
-21 ESLDHLQ
+21 
-28 ENDAPTSLQDWGQ
+28 
-41 VPGSR
+41 GSR
-46 KLPEFRPDES
+46 FRDVPEMYFHS
-56 RLKVFSALALGDDS
+56 RG
-70 DEEAKG
+70 EQMPENG
-76 LVKAEGLKIPTTS
+76 RQ
-89 DEEACLGLDVC
+89 
-100 VSLFGVDQAADPYLY
+100 SLNDGYA
-115 WTRQGKE
+115 
-122 APRFKD
+122 
-128 MGEAHRAVW
+128 AVW
-137 QDFSSKTRKRYADYQ
+137 DDFSDKTRKKYADYQ

-197 EKVTGSLQRARAAVD
+197 EKVTASLQRARAAVD

-234 TERILQEENKDGSYY
+234 TEKILQEENKAGSYY

-331 LKRWGSESAD
+331 LRRWGSESAD

-361 QDDLQRYNDPRI
+361 QDDLQRYNAPRI

-429 IPSAANRSIASNHA
+429 IPSAVNRSIASNHA
-443 EGNPNAELTGLIE
+443 EGNPNAEFTGLIE

-535 TIQAMRQMGVDM
+535 TIQAMRQMDVDM
-547 KDKQWVPFST
+547 KDKQWAPFST

-600 ETVGLKPETS
+600 ETVGLKPETA
-610 SRLALMAEQAINRK
+610 SRLALMAEQAINKK

-662 VKLRDRLRKN
+662 VKLRDRLKKN
-672 HELFMSEVEAQA
+672 HELFMSDIDAQV

-697 QGVLDV
+697 QGALDV
-703 EESLTG
+703 KESLTG
-709 KNVVTVEDT
+709 KNIVTVTDR
-718 EQAEKDRASWQ
+718 EQLEKDREGWE
-729 DGKMPEGY
+729 DGEMPADY
-737 ETPVKKVEWT
+737 ETPTKQVEWT

-767 KAIRSAALNLDMA
+767 KAIRSSALNLDMA

-785 KDYARTLPLTES
+785 KDYAKTLPLTES

-840 AAVRAMEGSFMKRLQ
+840 AAVGSMEGSFMKRLQ

-977 HLSQSAFYRQAGKY
+977 HLAQSAFYRQAGEY

-1023 WADTEAGRA
+1023 WAATEAGRA

-1082 VEDIREEL
+1082 VEDIRAEL
-1090 EEAAQEG
+1090 EEAEQEG
-1097 TPVTPESEL
+1097 TEAEGGSVREAYPKSARWRAFVKARYQLRHAEDIYNIEKDLFKVGVTDEVARYDARGNVYKPKWAPAGSKDYQKLLDRLRKEVAEGDKKRGRLTMAPSEELAYYEETAALAEEFKDEL
-1106 EAQKPQEIPA
+1106 EVWRKKNAAREKAEWERIMGEDSREIPA

-1131 EAPDE
+1131 EVPDA

-1317 SAADAYAAAE
+1317 SAADAYAAVE

-1357 RAWEA
+1357 RAREA

-1395 RGEKPRAVAQRELGI
+1395 RGEKPRVVAQRELGI

-1461 QTREEVKEMK
+1461 QAREEVKEMK

-1476 SEAAGRAARERDRQT
+1476 SEAAGR
-1491 EQDDALM
+1491 M
-1498 EQARKLELPASKKW
+1498 ARKRGRRE
-1512 MKPRTVP
+1512 
-1519 LTEAQAQ
+1519 EQQAQ
-1526 EAIVKAL
+1526 PADE
-1533 QLTARKGG
+1533 Q
-1541 NGDRLTQVLHEFRDG
+1541 
-1556 REYFVSTDGF
+1556 
-1566 RMSIV
+1566 
-1571 HRMAPDVG
+1571 
-1579 KEGDFEFLGGAKES
+1579 
-1593 GEGWTPYSW
+1593 
-1602 QQLVPPL
+1602 
-1609 NGQGT
+1609 
-1614 RVDQVDL
+1614 
-1621 SRFNFLE
+1621 
-1628 DARNGKDDD
+1628 
-1637 GKPAF
+1637 KPA
-1642 RTRDGWRIG
+1642 
-1651 LINHGKIAVL
+1651 
-1661 NPEYVASLL
+1661 
-1670 KQVKKLNRELGMP
+1670 
-1683 NQAEVTC
+1683 
-1690 PADPYHAVRFD
+1690 
-1701 IGAGEWTFTS
+1701 
-1711 VLMTVRDP
+1711 
-1719 EESLQPKDI
+1719 
-1728 VLNAYGEQASTLEAS
+1728 
-1743 RPPAEEADGKTVP
+1743 P

-1917 HMKGRVVISGDGDVR
+1917 HMKSRVVISGDGDVR
-1932 MYDTKEEAIEAFRVA
+1932 MYDTREEAIEAFRVA
-1947 AAVQSALDHETKQ
+1947 AAVQSALENETKQ

-2274 SEIDREFFDSTGI
+2274 SEIDREFFESTGI

-2334 SPAETTFPIVSAQE
+2334 APAETTFSVA
-2348 QGLFLDGH
+2348 
-2356 FEAGNAVITE
+2356 
-2366 PGVTFSISALHAS
+2366 AL
-2379 PHSFRKFSTDY
+2379 
-2390 MGQGE
+2390 
-2395 GAQAYGWGLY
+2395 
-2405 FAESEKVNR
+2405 N
-2414 DYLKKFARDKYFIEW
+2414 
-2429 RGRRFDAWHGS
+2429 
-2440 DEFVEAVLKD
+2440 
-2450 MGVSEPTR
+2450 
-2458 SMKLAIWQLA
+2458 
-2468 VPVLD
+2468 
-2473 DNREEKLDYL
+2473 
-2483 NRQQNYAESTLR
+2483 
-2495 SKRLF
+2495 
-2500 ETELQYESKIAEA
+2500 
-2513 KERLAVI
+2513 
-2520 KFLKERVGDFS
+2520 
-2531 RGSEIVP
+2531 
-2538 ASNYRVELNVDDSE
+2538 
-2552 LLGWDYVDETVLAL
+2552 
-2566 LKDSRVEEVRYA
+2566 
-2578 LERAERR
+2578 
-2585 ADDRGENV
+2585 
-2593 RGKDVYQELFDA
+2593 
-2605 FWDGEDGT
+2605 
-2613 RQEAQKAASVFLL
+2613 
-2626 SSDIKGIRY
+2626 
-2635 ADGLSR
+2635 
-2641 GKAEEEQTYNYVI
+2641 
-2654 FNEKYIKITAFA
+2654 
-2666 DESTGGA
+2666 
-2673 WVDYEDP
+2673 
-2680 TASFSVTALD
+2680 

-2713 IPKRR
+2713 IPKRK

-2725 RLLAGKDMGEH
+2725 RLLVGEDTAFH

-2747 RDLDGLWARVT
+2747 RDLDGLWSRVT
-2758 PERYLSNILANA
+2758 PERYLSSILSNV
-2770 SELYLQGDREILV
+2770 SELWEISPGRELLV

-2788 SSWIVLQLVKEDGYY
+2788 SAWMVLQLARKEEYY
-2803 SIVTAHPVN
+2803 SIVTAHPVAGSRK
-2812 NPNKKPQ
+2812 PN
-2819 GKRIPFDGRFSS
+2819 GKRLPLAERIAGKNQTRVDRSQRPANPDAVPGAFPGGQESEAATLAS
-2831 TPGKEATGVWGLEE
+2831 TA
-2845 KYSSGGLPSKGGA
+2845 GG
-2858 LGKASQE
+2858 
-2865 AMTADRGYAYSLP
+2865 GYATSLP
-2878 PGAHVVNINDVRL
+2878 LGTRVVNINDVRL

-2900 AGGAVSTMS
+2900 AGGSVSTMS

-3281 TLDAVADGHV
+3281 TLDVVADGHV

-3624 TMGSLLGMIQNAH
+3624 AMGSLLGMIQNAH

-3735 SNCASMTALYNLTWQ
+3735 SNCASMTALYNLTWK

-3795 AALGKSSLWVRMSCY
+3795 AALGKSSLWERMSCY

-3837 KRFGKKMLWLSTMS
+3837 KRFGRKMLWLSTMS

-3877 LVYNSLTGLS
+3877 LVYNALTGLS

-3939 VRKFGDADKMS
+3939 VRRFGDADKMS

-4020 MRRW
+4020 ARKW

>member
-1362 APGTDAD
+1362 APGADAD
-1369 MLRRQARYVVA
+1369 ALRKQARYVVA
-1380 ARKEIRKAVA
+1380 ARKEIRKAVS

-1395 RGEKPRAVAQRELGI
+1395 RGEQPRAVAQRELGI
-1410 DLPTAE
+1410 DLPTAK
-1416 AVADAMKRLGL
+1416 AVADAITRLDL

-1445 AEWDGKSP
+1445 AEWDEKSP
-1453 TGVVGSFF
+1453 VGVVGSFF
-1461 QTREEVKEMK
+1461 QAREEVKEMK

-1476 SEAAGRAARERDRQT
+1476 SEAAGR
-1491 EQDDALM
+1491 M
-1498 EQARKLELPASKKW
+1498 ARKRGRRE
-1512 MKPRTVP
+1512 
-1519 LTEAQAQ
+1519 EQQAQ
-1526 EAIVKAL
+1526 PADE
-1533 QLTARKGG
+1533 Q
-1541 NGDRLTQVLHEFRDG
+1541 
-1556 REYFVSTDGF
+1556 
-1566 RMSIV
+1566 
-1571 HRMAPDVG
+1571 
-1579 KEGDFEFLGGAKES
+1579 
-1593 GEGWTPYSW
+1593 
-1602 QQLVPPL
+1602 
-1609 NGQGT
+1609 
-1614 RVDQVDL
+1614 
-1621 SRFNFLE
+1621 
-1628 DARNGKDDD
+1628 
-1637 GKPAF
+1637 KPA
-1642 RTRDGWRIG
+1642 
-1651 LINHGKIAVL
+1651 
-1661 NPEYVASLL
+1661 
-1670 KQVKKLNRELGMP
+1670 
-1683 NQAEVTC
+1683 
-1690 PADPYHAVRFD
+1690 
-1701 IGAGEWTFTS
+1701 
-1711 VLMTVRDP
+1711 
-1719 EESLQPKDI
+1719 
-1728 VLNAYGEQASTLEAS
+1728 
-1743 RPPAEEADGKTVP
+1743 P
-1756 DKLEDAGREIRA
+1756 DKLEDAGREIKA

-1794 SRYFPEPDW
+1794 SKYFPEPDW
-1803 EKLVNDGVS
+1803 EKLANDGVS

-1834 ASYLGKEWLNAMKM
+1834 ASYFGKEWLNAMKM

-1867 AMLAKQGEK
+1867 ATLAKQGEK

-1896 GMQLSTWTSYPDRKV
+1896 GMQLSAWTSYPDKKK

-1917 HMKGRVVISGDGDVR
+1917 HMKSRIVISGDGDGR

-1947 AAVQSALDHETKQ
+1947 AAVQSALENETKQ

-1985 PKKGEYFICRDLPG
+1985 PKKGEFFICRDLPG
-1999 SARIKLKDG
+1999 NARIKLKDG
-2008 LASGKE
+2008 LASGQE
-2014 AREYMYAHMDELQE
+2014 AREYMNEHMDELQE

-2131 PADVSINLTRKKG
+2131 LNDVSINLTRKKG

-2154 ALDHYFMRA
+2154 ALDHYFMRT
-2163 HAGMNMELASNHT
+2163 HAGMNMELASDHT

-2186 RTEDGGFQYDYQY
+2186 RTENGGLQYDYQY

-2222 RYAERS
+2222 KYAARS
-2228 TAMGRQ
+2228 VAMGKD

-2243 ARAFQTYIV
+2243 ARAFQAYIV
-2252 KKARDAGV
+2252 KKAGDAG
-2260 LNEYLSAYQSKEVF
+2260 LRNEYLSAYQSKEVF
-2274 SEIDREFFDSTGI
+2274 SEIDREFFESTGM
-2287 DRYPYPTDEEMEKL
+2287 DRYPYPTDEEMEKF

-2328 DAEDMG
+2328 DMEDMG
-2334 SPAETTFPIVSAQE
+2334 APAETAFSIASAQE
-2348 QGLFLDGH
+2348 QGLFHDGH

-2366 PGVTFSISALHAS
+2366 PGVTFSIAALHAS
-2379 PHSFRKFSTDY
+2379 PHSFRKFSTAF
-2390 MGQGE
+2390 MGKGE

-2405 FAESEKVNR
+2405 FATNPKVNR
-2414 DYLKKFARDKYFIEW
+2414 SYMNQFAQDKATWRFREVETAAIEEMQ
-2429 RGRRFDAWHGS
+2429 RALVGSFLPKDA
-2440 DEFVEAVLKD
+2440 L
-2450 MGVSEPTR
+2450 P
-2458 SMKLAIWQLA
+2458 
-2468 VPVLD
+2468 
-2473 DNREEKLDYL
+2473 
-2483 NRQQNYAESTLR
+2483 
-2495 SKRLF
+2495 
-2500 ETELQYESKIAEA
+2500 EA
-2513 KERLAVI
+2513 KEDASDIAWSVLGDLVDAAKGSMTVSDIVMELHDEIDTNRKYAEEYPQEREKMVQLEG
-2520 KFLKERVGDFS
+2520 FLLSLLDHLD
-2531 RGSEIVP
+2531 EIEARP
-2538 ASNYRVELNVDDSE
+2538 GMPSNYKVELNVEDSE

-2566 LKDSRVEEVRYA
+2566 LKDSPVEEVRYA

-2585 ADDRGENV
+2585 ADYRGENV
-2593 RGKDVYQELFDA
+2593 SGKDVYQELFDA

-2613 RQEAQKAASVFLL
+2613 KQEAQKAASVFLL

>member
-1 MFETDFFPLAQE
+1 MNFEEYFQRIEQAEQSVNELNQPSGEGIASSMPDYMPGIEMTAEELSPGWMRPALNVVRPEWEERRNRWEELGAAALYGDFLKAGKQGELDARVREVIAKNKVFRDFMEEGDKPLSRMYMGREVMKA
-13 AKHSDLLP
+13 LY
-21 ESLDHLQ
+21 
-28 ENDAPTSLQDWGQ
+28 
-41 VPGSR
+41 GSR
-46 KLPEFRPDES
+46 FRDVPEMYFHS
-56 RLKVFSALALGDDS
+56 RG
-70 DEEAKG
+70 EQMPEAG
-76 LVKAEGLKIPTTS
+76 RQ
-89 DEEACLGLDVC
+89 
-100 VSLFGVDQAADPYLY
+100 SLNDGYA
-115 WTRQGKE
+115 
-122 APRFKD
+122 
-128 MGEAHRAVW
+128 AVW
-137 QDFSSKTRKRYADYQ
+137 DDFSGKTRKRYADYQ

-167 ELETALPEAVLQGKT
+167 ELEKALPEAVLQGKT
-182 LSPDMMEKATRYGQA
+182 LSPDMMEKATRYGQT
-197 EKVTGSLQRARAAVD
+197 EKVTASLQRARAAVD

-234 TERILQEENKDGSYY
+234 TGKILQEENKAGSYY

-326 NTLEG
+326 NMGEA

-443 EGNPNAELTGLIE
+443 EGNPNAEFTGLIE

-600 ETVGLKPETS
+600 ETVGLKPETA

-624 ALLQQAGDANAAE
+624 ALIQQAGDANAAE

-662 VKLRDRLRKN
+662 VKLRDRLKKN
-672 HELFMSEVEAQA
+672 HELFMSDIDAQV

-703 EESLTG
+703 KESLTG
-709 KNVVTVEDT
+709 KNIVTVTDRK
-718 EQAEKDRASWQ
+718 QLEKDREGWK
-729 DGKMPEGY
+729 DGEMPADY
-737 ETPVKKVEWT
+737 DPPTKQVEWT

-840 AAVRAMEGSFMKRLQ
+840 AAVGSMEGSFMKRLQ

-882 AGEGPASRIVYN
+882 TGEGPASRIVYN

-899 STNLAEDV
+899 STNLTEDV

-933 DWLSA
+933 DWLSS

-977 HLSQSAFYRQAGKY
+977 HLAQSAFYRQAGKY
-991 GLNDAAMRHVKF
+991 GLNDAAMRHVQF

-1069 EARMYRRANGTRT
+1069 EARMYRRANGIRT
-1082 VEDIREEL
+1082 VEDIRAEL
-1090 EEAAQEG
+1090 EEAEQEG
-1097 TPVTPESEL
+1097 TEAEGGSVREAYPKSARWRAFVKARYQLRHAEDIYNIEKDLFKVGVTDEVARYDARGNVYKPKWAPAGSKDYQKLLARLRKEVAEGDKKRGRLTMAPSEELAYYEETAALAAEFKDEL
-1106 EAQKPQEIPA
+1106 EVWRKKNAAREKAEWERIMGEDSREIPA

-1131 EAPDE
+1131 EVPDT

-1178 MVPFSSLV
+1178 MVPCSSLV

-1236 ADAAHNEA
+1236 ADAAHNEG

-1289 LGKKAFQAVAILE
+1289 LGKKALQAVAILE

-1317 SAADAYAAAE
+1317 SAADAYAAVE

-1461 QTREEVKEMK
+1461 QAREEVKEMK

-1476 SEAAGRAARERDRQT
+1476 SEAAGR
-1491 EQDDALM
+1491 M
-1498 EQARKLELPASKKW
+1498 ARKRGRRE
-1512 MKPRTVP
+1512 
-1519 LTEAQAQ
+1519 EQQAQ
-1526 EAIVKAL
+1526 PADE
-1533 QLTARKGG
+1533 Q
-1541 NGDRLTQVLHEFRDG
+1541 
-1556 REYFVSTDGF
+1556 
-1566 RMSIV
+1566 
-1571 HRMAPDVG
+1571 
-1579 KEGDFEFLGGAKES
+1579 
-1593 GEGWTPYSW
+1593 
-1602 QQLVPPL
+1602 
-1609 NGQGT
+1609 
-1614 RVDQVDL
+1614 
-1621 SRFNFLE
+1621 
-1628 DARNGKDDD
+1628 
-1637 GKPAF
+1637 KPA
-1642 RTRDGWRIG
+1642 
-1651 LINHGKIAVL
+1651 
-1661 NPEYVASLL
+1661 
-1670 KQVKKLNRELGMP
+1670 
-1683 NQAEVTC
+1683 
-1690 PADPYHAVRFD
+1690 
-1701 IGAGEWTFTS
+1701 
-1711 VLMTVRDP
+1711 
-1719 EESLQPKDI
+1719 
-1728 VLNAYGEQASTLEAS
+1728 
-1743 RPPAEEADGKTVP
+1743 P

-1917 HMKGRVVISGDGDVR
+1917 HMKGRGVISGDGDVR
-1932 MYDTKEEAIEAFRVA
+1932 MYDTREEAIEAFRVA

-2222 RYAERS
+2222 RYADRS
-2228 TAMGRQ
+2228 TAMGKQ

-2334 SPAETTFPIVSAQE
+2334 APAETT
-2348 QGLFLDGH
+2348 
-2356 FEAGNAVITE
+2356 
-2366 PGVTFSISALHAS
+2366 
-2379 PHSFRKFSTDY
+2379 
-2390 MGQGE
+2390 
-2395 GAQAYGWGLY
+2395 
-2405 FAESEKVNR
+2405 
-2414 DYLKKFARDKYFIEW
+2414 
-2429 RGRRFDAWHGS
+2429 
-2440 DEFVEAVLKD
+2440 
-2450 MGVSEPTR
+2450 
-2458 SMKLAIWQLA
+2458 
-2468 VPVLD
+2468 
-2473 DNREEKLDYL
+2473 
-2483 NRQQNYAESTLR
+2483 
-2495 SKRLF
+2495 
-2500 ETELQYESKIAEA
+2500 
-2513 KERLAVI
+2513 
-2520 KFLKERVGDFS
+2520 
-2531 RGSEIVP
+2531 
-2538 ASNYRVELNVDDSE
+2538 
-2552 LLGWDYVDETVLAL
+2552 
-2566 LKDSRVEEVRYA
+2566 
-2578 LERAERR
+2578 
-2585 ADDRGENV
+2585 
-2593 RGKDVYQELFDA
+2593 
-2605 FWDGEDGT
+2605 
-2613 RQEAQKAASVFLL
+2613 
-2626 SSDIKGIRY
+2626 
-2635 ADGLSR
+2635 
-2641 GKAEEEQTYNYVI
+2641 
-2654 FNEKYIKITAFA
+2654 
-2666 DESTGGA
+2666 
-2673 WVDYEDP
+2673 
-2680 TASFSVTALD
+2680 FSVTALD
-2690 GDGTVLRPEA
+2690 GDGTVLKPEA
-2700 FITRP
+2700 FVTRP

-2713 IPKRR
+2713 IPKRK
-2718 GQAAMPV
+2718 GQPAMPV
-2725 RLLAGKDMGEH
+2725 RLLVGEDTAFH

-2747 RDLDGLWARVT
+2747 RDLDGLWNRVT
-2758 PERYLSNILANA
+2758 PERYLSSILSNV
-2770 SELYLQGDREILV
+2770 SELWEISPGRELLV

-2788 SSWIVLQLVKEDGYY
+2788 SAWMVLQLARKEGYY
-2803 SIVTAHPVN
+2803 SIVTAHPVAGSRK
-2812 NPNKKPQ
+2812 PN
-2819 GKRIPFDGRFSS
+2819 GKRLPLAERIAGKNQTRVDRSQRPANPDAVPGAFPGGQESEAATLAS
-2831 TPGKEATGVWGLEE
+2831 TAGGGDAT
-2845 KYSSGGLPSKGGA
+2845 
-2858 LGKASQE
+2858 
-2865 AMTADRGYAYSLP
+2865 SLP
-2878 PGAHVVNINDVRL
+2878 PGTRVVNINDVRL

-2900 AGGAVSTMS
+2900 AGGSVSTMS
-2909 LALMDDGLDTAPH
+2909 LALMDDGLDTVPH

-3025 VDVSARGIAWEAAEG
+3025 VDVSARRIAWEAAEG

-3108 RRDPKTGKLKKGLMN
+3108 RKDPKTGKLKKGLMN
-3123 ADAYRRVAR
+3123 ADAYRRVEA
-3132 ITRMMEAPAEKKAE
+3132 ITDKMEATPEEKSAQMEAINNRLAPHGEGDKAVTLEEAELD
-3146 EMERLNVQ
+3146 RLS
-3154 LAGDGLAEAD
+3154 
-3164 HDRIALELLDWSA
+3164 LELLDWSV
-3177 YGALESMSLDAVRA
+3177 YGALESMSLDSVRA
-3191 AGESLRELVLT
+3191 AGESLRELVLV

-3210 LEDEKRRLK
+3210 LEDEKNRLK
-3219 KVAQDAAAVLG
+3219 KVAQDAVRAMG
-3230 RADATKM
+3230 EADATEM
-3237 RQMTE
+3237 RMLSEADQKT
-3242 KEERTFR
+3242 RR
-3249 KFGVIGRH
+3249 LFGMMAENV
-3257 LMSFSQAMYAM
+3257 MSFSQAMYAM
-3268 SGMPGVMKDLARE
+3268 SSMPGMKEIARE
-3281 TLDAVADGHV
+3281 TLDALANGHIE
-3291 ALTARE
+3291 LTARE
-3297 KAVMDELEGFMKEE
+3297 KEINNQLEKFLQDE
-3311 LGLKEKRQRADFI
+3311 LGLTTNRQKTDFI
-3324 QGLKKTIKTGI
+3324 QSLKKTRQTNI
-3335 VREKV
+3335 VRQKV
-3340 RVHSLDLT
+3340 ETHSLDLT
-3348 VEEAQRWISM
+3348 VEDAQRWLSM
-3358 SREERQAER
+3358 SKEERQAER
-3367 DRMREEAEIKG
+3367 DRMREEAESKG
-3378 WAVEAMVEEDDVLP
+3378 WPAANVVEEDDLLP
-3392 LKEAVHSAL
+3392 LKDAVHFAL
-3401 NPPPRIDGKKGRK
+3401 NPSPRIDGKKGRQ
-3414 RERVQVRREFMEKQE
+3414 RSRVQVSREYLKEQK
-3429 PLEASADQ
+3429 PIVASADQ

-3468 RKVGAD
+3468 KEVGAD
-3474 ALAFGYKMRELLSD
+3474 MLAFGYKMRELLSE

-3500 VPFPAQANYWMSR
+3500 VPFPAQEDYWPGR
-3513 FHDPSRINQD
+3513 FRDSSRINQE
-3523 RDALDMETGT
+3523 RDAMDAERGS

-3539 LVQRVDHRHEVDL
+3539 LVQRVSHRDEVNL
-3552 SLGASN
+3552 SMGASN
-3558 VFLAAC
+3558 VFLSAC
-3564 TQQNNY
+3564 AQQNNY
-3570 LIMGRMTA
+3570 LIMGKITSK
-3578 RWRRLLANK
+3578 WRRLLADRK
-3587 EFAGALKQRLGDG
+3587 FANALNQKLGDNR
-3600 LFSSLRQ
+3600 FQAIKQ
-3607 MVDLF
+3607 MLDLL
-3612 DGAGVMEAVTQR
+3612 DGAGVVEAVTQR
-3624 TMGSLLGMIQNAH
+3624 SLSSLVSMCQSAH
-3637 AVSVLSA
+3637 AVSVLSLA
-3644 ALTTIAKQPSAL
+3644 VTTIAKQPSAL
-3656 MHAAAFKSPARVMK
+3656 MHASAFKSPARVIK
-3670 QLLLDRAGAGRISFA
+3670 QLILDRMGQGKIKYRD
-3685 EMLRKPFF
+3685 MLKLPAF
-3693 QARFKDDRVFVEL
+3693 QARYQDDRQFAEL
-3706 MRMGANAKWTRMAG
+3706 MRKGSDATWTRMASLSRFG
-3720 MARVGMQALEHVDVW
+3720 MAAIEHVDVW
-3735 SNCASMTALYNLTWQ
+3735 SNCASMTALYNLTWK
-3750 DLEKENRAAAVPM
+3750 DLEANNRGATEPM
-3763 TEEQMEE
+3763 TEAQMKEICEQ
-3770 VCDRTVKNA
+3770 TVKNA

-3795 AALGKSSLWVRMSCY
+3795 AALGKNNIWVKTNAYMSSEM
-3810 MGSEALNKVGMS
+3810 LNKVGMS
-3822 AAIGEKARAEGDGVV
+3822 VAIGEKSHAEGESAV
-3837 KRFGKKMLWLSTMS
+3837 KRLGKKLLWISTMS

-3877 LVYNSLTGLS
+3877 LVYNALTGLS

-3939 VRKFGDADKMS
+3939 VRRFGDADKMS

-4020 MRRW
+4020 ARKW

>member
-1 MFETDFFPLAQE
+1 MNFEEYFQRIEQAEQSVNELNQPSGEGIASSMPDYMPGIEAAAEEYSPGWMSSALNAVRPEWEERRNRWEELGAAALYGDFLKAGKQGELDARVREVMDKNKVFRDFMEAGDKPLSRMYMGREVMRA
-13 AKHSDLLP
+13 LY
-21 ESLDHLQ
+21 
-28 ENDAPTSLQDWGQ
+28 
-41 VPGSR
+41 GSR
-46 KLPEFRPDES
+46 FRDVPEMYFHS
-56 RLKVFSALALGDDS
+56 RG
-70 DEEAKG
+70 EQMPENG
-76 LVKAEGLKIPTTS
+76 RQ
-89 DEEACLGLDVC
+89 
-100 VSLFGVDQAADPYLY
+100 SLNDGYA
-115 WTRQGKE
+115 
-122 APRFKD
+122 
-128 MGEAHRAVW
+128 AVW
-137 QDFSSKTRKRYADYQ
+137 DDFSDKTRKKYADYQ

-197 EKVTGSLQRARAAVD
+197 EKVTASLQRARAAVD

-234 TERILQEENKDGSYY
+234 TEKILQEENKAGSYY

-331 LKRWGSESAD
+331 LRRWGSESAD

-361 QDDLQRYNDPRI
+361 QDDLQRYNAPRI

-429 IPSAANRSIASNHA
+429 IPSAVNRSIASNHA
-443 EGNPNAELTGLIE
+443 EGNPNAEFTGLIE

-535 TIQAMRQMGVDM
+535 TIQAMRQMDVDM
-547 KDKQWVPFST
+547 KDKQWAPFST

-600 ETVGLKPETS
+600 ETVGLKPETA
-610 SRLALMAEQAINRK
+610 SRLALMAEQAINKK

-662 VKLRDRLRKN
+662 VKLRDRLKKN
-672 HELFMSEVEAQA
+672 HELFMSDIDAQV

-697 QGVLDV
+697 QGALDV
-703 EESLTG
+703 KESLTG
-709 KNVVTVEDT
+709 KNIVTVTDR
-718 EQAEKDRASWQ
+718 EQLEKDREGWE
-729 DGKMPEGY
+729 DGEMPADY
-737 ETPVKKVEWT
+737 ETPTKQVEWT

-767 KAIRSAALNLDMA
+767 KAIRSSALNLDMA

-785 KDYARTLPLTES
+785 KDYAKTLPLTES

-840 AAVRAMEGSFMKRLQ
+840 AAVGSMEGSFMKRLQ

-977 HLSQSAFYRQAGKY
+977 HLAQSAFYRQAGEY

-1023 WADTEAGRA
+1023 WAATEAGRA

-1082 VEDIREEL
+1082 VEDIRAEL
-1090 EEAAQEG
+1090 EEAEQEG
-1097 TPVTPESEL
+1097 TEAEGGSVREAYPKSARWRAFVKARYQLRHAEDIYNIEKDLFKVGVTDEVARYDARGNVYKPKWAPAGSKDYQKLLDRLRKEVAEGDKKRGRLTMAPSEELAYYEETAALAEEFKDEL
-1106 EAQKPQEIPA
+1106 EVWRKKNAAREKAEWERIMGEDSREIPA

-1131 EAPDE
+1131 EVPDA

-1317 SAADAYAAAE
+1317 SAADAYAAVE

-1357 RAWEA
+1357 RAREA

-1395 RGEKPRAVAQRELGI
+1395 RGEKPRVVAQRELGI

-1461 QTREEVKEMK
+1461 QAREEVKEMK

-1476 SEAAGRAARERDRQT
+1476 SEAAGR
-1491 EQDDALM
+1491 M
-1498 EQARKLELPASKKW
+1498 ARKRGRRE
-1512 MKPRTVP
+1512 
-1519 LTEAQAQ
+1519 EQQAQ
-1526 EAIVKAL
+1526 PADE
-1533 QLTARKGG
+1533 Q
-1541 NGDRLTQVLHEFRDG
+1541 
-1556 REYFVSTDGF
+1556 
-1566 RMSIV
+1566 
-1571 HRMAPDVG
+1571 
-1579 KEGDFEFLGGAKES
+1579 
-1593 GEGWTPYSW
+1593 
-1602 QQLVPPL
+1602 
-1609 NGQGT
+1609 
-1614 RVDQVDL
+1614 
-1621 SRFNFLE
+1621 
-1628 DARNGKDDD
+1628 
-1637 GKPAF
+1637 KPA
-1642 RTRDGWRIG
+1642 
-1651 LINHGKIAVL
+1651 
-1661 NPEYVASLL
+1661 
-1670 KQVKKLNRELGMP
+1670 
-1683 NQAEVTC
+1683 
-1690 PADPYHAVRFD
+1690 
-1701 IGAGEWTFTS
+1701 
-1711 VLMTVRDP
+1711 
-1719 EESLQPKDI
+1719 
-1728 VLNAYGEQASTLEAS
+1728 
-1743 RPPAEEADGKTVP
+1743 P

-1917 HMKGRVVISGDGDVR
+1917 HMKSRVVISGDGDVR
-1932 MYDTKEEAIEAFRVA
+1932 MYDTREEAIEAFRVA
-1947 AAVQSALDHETKQ
+1947 AAVQSALENETKQ

-2274 SEIDREFFDSTGI
+2274 SEIDREFFESTGI

-2334 SPAETTFPIVSAQE
+2334 APAETTFSVA
-2348 QGLFLDGH
+2348 
-2356 FEAGNAVITE
+2356 
-2366 PGVTFSISALHAS
+2366 AL
-2379 PHSFRKFSTDY
+2379 
-2390 MGQGE
+2390 
-2395 GAQAYGWGLY
+2395 
-2405 FAESEKVNR
+2405 N
-2414 DYLKKFARDKYFIEW
+2414 
-2429 RGRRFDAWHGS
+2429 
-2440 DEFVEAVLKD
+2440 
-2450 MGVSEPTR
+2450 
-2458 SMKLAIWQLA
+2458 
-2468 VPVLD
+2468 
-2473 DNREEKLDYL
+2473 
-2483 NRQQNYAESTLR
+2483 
-2495 SKRLF
+2495 
-2500 ETELQYESKIAEA
+2500 
-2513 KERLAVI
+2513 
-2520 KFLKERVGDFS
+2520 
-2531 RGSEIVP
+2531 
-2538 ASNYRVELNVDDSE
+2538 
-2552 LLGWDYVDETVLAL
+2552 
-2566 LKDSRVEEVRYA
+2566 
-2578 LERAERR
+2578 
-2585 ADDRGENV
+2585 
-2593 RGKDVYQELFDA
+2593 
-2605 FWDGEDGT
+2605 
-2613 RQEAQKAASVFLL
+2613 
-2626 SSDIKGIRY
+2626 
-2635 ADGLSR
+2635 
-2641 GKAEEEQTYNYVI
+2641 
-2654 FNEKYIKITAFA
+2654 
-2666 DESTGGA
+2666 
-2673 WVDYEDP
+2673 
-2680 TASFSVTALD
+2680 

-2713 IPKRR
+2713 IPKRK

-2725 RLLAGKDMGEH
+2725 RLLVGEDTAFH

-2747 RDLDGLWARVT
+2747 RDLDGLWSRVT
-2758 PERYLSNILANA
+2758 PERYLSSILSNV
-2770 SELYLQGDREILV
+2770 SELWEISPGRELLV

-2788 SSWIVLQLVKEDGYY
+2788 SAWMVLQLARKEEYY
-2803 SIVTAHPVN
+2803 SIVTAHPVAGSRK
-2812 NPNKKPQ
+2812 PN
-2819 GKRIPFDGRFSS
+2819 GKRLPLAERIAGKNQTRVDRSQRPANPDAVPGAFPGGQESEAATLAS
-2831 TPGKEATGVWGLEE
+2831 TA
-2845 KYSSGGLPSKGGA
+2845 GG
-2858 LGKASQE
+2858 
-2865 AMTADRGYAYSLP
+2865 GYATSLP
-2878 PGAHVVNINDVRL
+2878 LGTRVVNINDVRL

-2900 AGGAVSTMS
+2900 AGGSVSTMS

-3624 TMGSLLGMIQNAH
+3624 AMGSLLGMIQNAH

-3706 MRMGANAKWTRMAG
+3706 MHMGANAKWTRMAG

-3735 SNCASMTALYNLTWQ
+3735 SNCASMTALYNLTWK

-3795 AALGKSSLWVRMSCY
+3795 AALGKSSLWERMSCY

-3837 KRFGKKMLWLSTMS
+3837 KRFGRKMLWLSTMS

-3877 LVYNSLTGLS
+3877 LVYNALTGLS

-3939 VRKFGDADKMS
+3939 VRRFGDADKMS

-4020 MRRW
+4020 ARKW

>member
-1 MFETDFFPLAQE
+1 MNFEEYFQRIEQAEQYANELNQPSGEGIASSMPDYMPGIETTAEEHAPGWMSSALNVLRPEWEERRNRWEELGAAALYGDFLKAGKQGELDVRVQEVMAKNKVFRDFMEEGDKPLSRMYMGREVMKA
-13 AKHSDLLP
+13 LY
-21 ESLDHLQ
+21 
-28 ENDAPTSLQDWGQ
+28 
-41 VPGSR
+41 GSR
-46 KLPEFRPDES
+46 FRDVPEMYFHS
-56 RLKVFSALALGDDS
+56 RG
-70 DEEAKG
+70 EQMPEAG
-76 LVKAEGLKIPTTS
+76 RQ
-89 DEEACLGLDVC
+89 
-100 VSLFGVDQAADPYLY
+100 SLNDGYA
-115 WTRQGKE
+115 
-122 APRFKD
+122 
-128 MGEAHRAVW
+128 AVW
-137 QDFSSKTRKRYADYQ
+137 DDFSSKTRKRYADYQ

-167 ELETALPEAVLQGKT
+167 ELEKVLPEAVLQGKT

-197 EKVTGSLQRARAAVD
+197 EKVTASLQRARAAVD
-212 LIRGVNRGG
+212 LLRGVNRGG
-221 ASYGAHEGAVHAE
+221 VSRGAHEGAVRAE
-234 TERILQEENKDGSYY
+234 AERIVREENRDGSYY
-249 RFLGMEFGK
+249 RFLGMDLGK

-287 ANVLSDEDGQLD
+287 VNVLSDEDGQLD

-306 MLALDADAQGQQ
+306 MLALDTDAQGQQ

-326 NTLEG
+326 NMGEALKRWWTDSDDFLQRYTGKDPFHEFLDVRNALTGGKLLTLEG
-331 LKRWGSESAD
+331 YLTEKQQEEETRRR
-341 FLNRYGMR
+341 LYK
-349 AFDSVGLLAPTW
+349 
-361 QDDLQRYNDPRI
+361 DPRV
-373 EVLKDNLAKLEDSRL
+373 EKLKFALSRLEDTRL
-388 TASDKA
+388 SASDKA
-394 TFLAGMMTDLGTVT
+394 GFLAGSLTELGTIT
-408 GESSPAILGGFINPA
+408 GDSSPAVLAGLVSGGL
-423 AAAIAF
+423 
-429 IPSAANRSIASNHA
+429 SIAAFAPASMNRRIAQAHA
-443 EGNPNAELTGLIE
+443 EGKRNAEIYGLITGGFDALAE
-456 GTFEGVAESFFGVA
+456 GSFGVA
-470 TKSVPIIGKALDK
+470 VRKVPFVGKLMDK
-483 AALGLMSRPALGK
+483 AALGLIGK
-496 IASKV
+496 PVVGKAAAAV
-501 QGNVYLRYL
+501 QSNWFLRYL
-510 SDRVVAESLGELV
+510 GDRVAAESLGELV

-535 TIQAMRQMGVDM
+535 TIQGMRGLGVDM
-547 KDKQWVPFST
+547 DAPEWKPFST
-557 AWETIQ
+557 AWEYIQ
-563 DERQST
+563 DERQSA
-569 ATVVYCAALGLMGLK
+569 ATVAYCAALGLMGLS
-584 ADMNAAA
+584 ADMRAARE
-591 AFSRSRKNL
+591 FSRNRENL
-600 ETVGLKPETS
+600 MTVGLKPETAA
-610 SRLALMAEQAINRK
+610 RLAAMTEDAMNQA
-624 ALLQQAGDANAAE
+624 ALLQAGGDLNTSKLRELDDKLQAE
-637 IQRTEDELQK
+637 YRH
-647 ELQKAYLEEVVNEDP
+647 AYETEVVNEDP
-662 VKLRDRLRKN
+662 VKLRDRLKKN
-672 HELFMSEVEAQA
+672 HELFMSDIDAQV
-684 ALREGVLKAALRE
+684 ALKEGVLKAALRE

-767 KAIRSAALNLDMA
+767 KAIRSAALNLDMVA
-780 AKVNE
+780 RVNE

-797 SVPVAAELARSKGAM
+797 SVPVAAELARSKGVM

-840 AAVRAMEGSFMKRLQ
+840 AAVVSMEGSFMKRLQ

-868 MLAGEGGAA
+868 LLAGEGGAA

-916 QKEGGMDGRG
+916 RKEGGMDGRG
-926 HLTDAGK
+926 NLTDAGK

-938 MHREMREVRRQVL
+938 MHREMREVRRQAL

-956 DIMPGLE
+956 DMMPGLE

-977 HLSQSAFYRQAGKY
+977 HLAQSAFYRQAGEY

-1042 LLQETGHELADLYT
+1042 LLRETGHELADLYT

-1069 EARMYRRANGTRT
+1069 EARMYRRVNGTRT

-1090 EEAAQEG
+1090 EEAEQEG
-1097 TPVTPESEL
+1097 TEAEGENVRDAYPRSARWRAFVKARYQLRHAEDIYDIEKNLFKVGVTDEVARYDARGNVYKPKWAPAGSKDYQKLLDRLRKEVSEGDKKRDRL
-1106 EAQKPQEIPA
+1106 TMAPSEELAYYEETAALAAEFKDELAVWRKKDAAREKAEWERVMGEDSREIPA
-1116 EESITGESIPAEANE
+1116 EESVTGETIPAEANE
-1131 EAPDE
+1131 EVPDT

-1142 FVPPPGSVIET
+1142 FVPPPGSVVKV

-1170 GVEGSVIG
+1170 DVEGSVIG
-1178 MVPFSSLV
+1178 MVPCSSLV
-1186 FSEWPFSRFAAADGM
+1186 FPEWPFSRFAAADGM
-1201 AEALRH
+1201 AEALRRE
-1207 ADGRMEVIMG
+1207 DGRMEVMMG
-1217 GALLR
+1217 GDLLR
-1222 QDERARSVKVRVWD
+1222 QEDQAQSVKVRVWD
-1236 ADAAHNEA
+1236 ADATRNEA
-1244 WARGRVLE
+1244 WARGRALE
-1252 QIALAGL
+1252 QIALAGM

-1276 YPAGLPGKETLGK
+1276 YPDGLPDRSALGK
-1289 LGKKAFQAVAILE
+1289 LGKKARQAVTILE
-1302 KAAPEVVRDVLSGAV
+1302 KAAPEVARDVLSGAV
-1317 SAADAYAAAE
+1317 SAADAYAAVE
-1327 TASTQEGQRF
+1327 TAATQEGQRF

-1362 APGTDAD
+1362 APGADAD
-1369 MLRRQARYVVA
+1369 ALRKQARYVVA
-1380 ARKEIRKAVA
+1380 ARKEIRKAVS

-1395 RGEKPRAVAQRELGI
+1395 RGEQPRAVAQRELGI
-1410 DLPTAE
+1410 NLPTAE
-1416 AVADAMKRLGL
+1416 AVADAITRLYL

-1445 AEWDGKSP
+1445 TEWDGKSP
-1453 TGVVGSFF
+1453 VGVVGSFF
-1461 QTREEVKEMK
+1461 QAREEVKEMK

-1476 SEAAGRAARERDRQT
+1476 SEAAGR
-1491 EQDDALM
+1491 M
-1498 EQARKLELPASKKW
+1498 ARKRGRRE
-1512 MKPRTVP
+1512 
-1519 LTEAQAQ
+1519 EQQAQ
-1526 EAIVKAL
+1526 P
-1533 QLTARKGG
+1533 
-1541 NGDRLTQVLHEFRDG
+1541 
-1556 REYFVSTDGF
+1556 TD
-1566 RMSIV
+1566 
-1571 HRMAPDVG
+1571 
-1579 KEGDFEFLGGAKES
+1579 E
-1593 GEGWTPYSW
+1593 
-1602 QQLVPPL
+1602 Q
-1609 NGQGT
+1609 
-1614 RVDQVDL
+1614 
-1621 SRFNFLE
+1621 
-1628 DARNGKDDD
+1628 
-1637 GKPAF
+1637 KPA
-1642 RTRDGWRIG
+1642 
-1651 LINHGKIAVL
+1651 
-1661 NPEYVASLL
+1661 
-1670 KQVKKLNRELGMP
+1670 
-1683 NQAEVTC
+1683 
-1690 PADPYHAVRFD
+1690 
-1701 IGAGEWTFTS
+1701 
-1711 VLMTVRDP
+1711 
-1719 EESLQPKDI
+1719 
-1728 VLNAYGEQASTLEAS
+1728 
-1743 RPPAEEADGKTVP
+1743 P
-1756 DKLEDAGREIRA
+1756 DKLEDAGREIKA

-1794 SRYFPEPDW
+1794 SKYFPEPDW
-1803 EKLVNDGVS
+1803 EKLANDGVS

-1834 ASYLGKEWLNAMKM
+1834 ASYFGKEWLNAMKM

-1867 AMLAKQGEK
+1867 ATLAKQGEK

-1896 GMQLSTWTSYPDRKV
+1896 GMQLSAWTSYPDKKK

-1917 HMKGRVVISGDGDVR
+1917 HMKSRIVISGDGDGR
-1932 MYDTKEEAIEAFRVA
+1932 MYNTKEEAIEAFRVA
-1947 AAVQSALDHETKQ
+1947 AAVQSALENETKQ

-1985 PKKGEYFICRDLPG
+1985 PKKGEFFICRDLPG
-1999 SARIKLKDG
+1999 NARIKLKDG
-2008 LASGKE
+2008 LASGQE
-2014 AREYMYAHMDELQE
+2014 AREYMNAHMDELQE

-2131 PADVSINLTRKKG
+2131 LNDVSINLTRKKG

-2154 ALDHYFMRA
+2154 ALDHYFMRT
-2163 HAGMNMELASNHT
+2163 HAGMNMELASDHT

-2186 RTEDGGFQYDYQY
+2186 RTENGGLQYDYQY

-2222 RYAERS
+2222 KYAARS
-2228 TAMGRQ
+2228 VAMGKD

-2252 KKARDAGV
+2252 KKAGDAG
-2260 LNEYLSAYQSKEVF
+2260 LRNEYLSAYQSKEVF
-2274 SEIDREFFDSTGI
+2274 SEIDREFFESTGI
-2287 DRYPYPTDEEMEKL
+2287 DRYPYPTDEELKKF

-2328 DAEDMG
+2328 DMEDMG
-2334 SPAETTFPIVSAQE
+2334 APAETTF
-2348 QGLFLDGH
+2348 
-2356 FEAGNAVITE
+2356 
-2366 PGVTFSISALHAS
+2366 
-2379 PHSFRKFSTDY
+2379 
-2390 MGQGE
+2390 
-2395 GAQAYGWGLY
+2395 
-2405 FAESEKVNR
+2405 
-2414 DYLKKFARDKYFIEW
+2414 
-2429 RGRRFDAWHGS
+2429 
-2440 DEFVEAVLKD
+2440 
-2450 MGVSEPTR
+2450 
-2458 SMKLAIWQLA
+2458 
-2468 VPVLD
+2468 
-2473 DNREEKLDYL
+2473 
-2483 NRQQNYAESTLR
+2483 
-2495 SKRLF
+2495 
-2500 ETELQYESKIAEA
+2500 
-2513 KERLAVI
+2513 
-2520 KFLKERVGDFS
+2520 
-2531 RGSEIVP
+2531 
-2538 ASNYRVELNVDDSE
+2538 
-2552 LLGWDYVDETVLAL
+2552 
-2566 LKDSRVEEVRYA
+2566 
-2578 LERAERR
+2578 
-2585 ADDRGENV
+2585 
-2593 RGKDVYQELFDA
+2593 
-2605 FWDGEDGT
+2605 
-2613 RQEAQKAASVFLL
+2613 SV
-2626 SSDIKGIRY
+2626 
-2635 ADGLSR
+2635 A
-2641 GKAEEEQTYNYVI
+2641 
-2654 FNEKYIKITAFA
+2654 
-2666 DESTGGA
+2666 
-2673 WVDYEDP
+2673 
-2680 TASFSVTALD
+2680 ALD
-2690 GDGTVLRPEA
+2690 ADGTVLRPEA

-2718 GQAAMPV
+2718 GQAAMQV

-2747 RDLDGLWARVT
+2747 RDLDGLWVQTT
-2758 PERYLSNILANA
+2758 PERYLSSILANA
-2770 SELYLQGDREILV
+2770 SELYEVVPGREILV

-2788 SSWIVLQLVKEDGYY
+2788 ASWMVLQLVKADGYY
-2803 SIVTAHPVN
+2803 SIITAHPVEGTL
-2812 NPNKKPQ
+2812 KKPK
-2819 GKRIPFDGRFSS
+2819 GRKIPFDGRFSS
-2831 TPGKEATGVWGLEE
+2831 TPGKEATGVFGSKDRNL
-2845 KYSSGGLPSKGGA
+2845 SGGLPSKGGA
-2858 LGKASQE
+2858 LDKASQE

-2878 PGAHVVNINDVRL
+2878 PGARVVNINDVRL
-2891 RFDDGRQMN
+2891 RFDDGRQMQ
-2900 AGGAVSTMS
+2900 AGSPVSTMS
-2909 LALMDDGLDTAPH
+2909 LALMDDGLDSAPH
-2922 LKEHVVQQLIGDV
+2922 LKERVIQQLIVDV

-2962 QALLGMIN
+2962 QALLGMMN
-2970 KYAARG
+2970 KYAAKG

-3017 LEAELSDA
+3017 LETELSDA
-3025 VDVSARGIAWEAAEG
+3025 VDVSARGVAWEAAEG
-3040 GLSGKHELERL
+3040 RLYGKHELERL
-3051 EIQARQEV
+3051 ETQARQEV
-3059 RDLLVRDYAGR
+3059 RDTLVRDYAGR

-3108 RRDPKTGKLKKGLMN
+3108 RKDPKTGKLKKGLMN

-3154 LAGDGLAEAD
+3154 LAGDDLAEAD
-3164 HDRIALELLDWSA
+3164 HDRISLELLDWSV

-3191 AGESLRELVLT
+3191 AGESLRELVLA
-3202 ERNVWESK
+3202 ERNVWELR

-3219 KVAQDAAAVLG
+3219 KVAMDAAAVLG

-3249 KFGVIGRH
+3249 KFGIIGRH

-3291 ALTARE
+3291 ILTARE
-3297 KAVMDELEGFMKEE
+3297 KDINNRLAVFMKEE
-3311 LGLKEKRQRADFI
+3311 LGLDTERQRADFI

-3340 RVHSLDLT
+3340 KVHSLDLT
-3348 VEEAQRWISM
+3348 VEEAQRWLSM

-3367 DRMREEAEIKG
+3367 DRMREEAESKG

-3401 NPPPRIDGKKGRK
+3401 NPSPRIDGKKGRK

-3447 PFYEENARM
+3447 PFYAENARM

-3474 ALAFGYKMRELLSD
+3474 ALAYGYKMRDLLSE
-3488 SGVAEEFERREG
+3488 SGVVEEFERREG
-3500 VPFPAQANYWMSR
+3500 VPFPAQTNYWMSR
-3513 FHDPSRINQD
+3513 FHDASRINQN
-3523 RDALDMETGT
+3523 RDALDVEMGT
-3533 GTRYGM
+3533 GARYGM
-3539 LVQRVDHRHEVDL
+3539 LIQRVDHRHEVDL

-3570 LIMGRMTA
+3570 LVMGRMTA
-3578 RWRRLLANK
+3578 KWRRLLSNK

-3600 LFSSLRQ
+3600 LFSSLKQ
-3607 MVDLF
+3607 MIDLF

-3624 TMGSLLGMIQNAH
+3624 AMGSLLGMIQNAH

-3656 MHAAAFKSPARVMK
+3656 MHAAAFKSPSRVMK

-3720 MARVGMQALEHVDVW
+3720 LARVGMQALEHVDVW

-3763 TEEQMEE
+3763 TEDQMEE
-3770 VCDRTVKNA
+3770 ICDRTVKNA

-3795 AALGKSSLWVRMSCY
+3795 AALGKNSLWVRMNCY
-3810 MGSEALNKVGMS
+3810 MGSEALNKVGMT
-3822 AAIGEKARAEGDGVV
+3822 AAIGEKSRAEGDGVV
-3837 KRFGKKMLWLSTMS
+3837 KRFGRKMLWLSTMS

-3870 DDEVPEW
+3870 DDELPEW
-3877 LVYNSLTGLS
+3877 LVYNALTGLS

-3902 EEASGQ
+3902 EEVSGQ
-3908 LNKLITGNG
+3908 LNKLITGKN

-3929 LFNLRGWIRC
+3929 LFNFRGWMRC
-3939 VRKFGDADKMS
+3939 VRKFSDADKMS
-3950 GEEMAMAIHNLVRLG
+3950 GEEMALAIADTVRLG

-3994 VGNMLRPLLQRAINE
+3994 VGNMLRPFLQRAMND

-4020 MRRW
+4020 IRRYR